1 MNNNTDGTL
10 YIGTAIDMSGAEAG
24 AKRLAEIAEEMGQE
38 VGEQAKRMHDLL
50 TDIPTVN
57 IDVVSNAASTLD
69 TIQQGFDEV
78 DRVVDANK
86 SAIRELEEEYKRLGT
101 AANKAAQ
108 KGDAKQMQGYR
119 QERDAIR
126 QVIETRKKVIAEA
139 EKTADSLAKVE
150 QRMRAEAEQAQ
161 KAASQ
166 HVSLRGQIRALREEM
181 ATLVANGIDQQSE
194 AYKRLVS
201 ELGRLTDIQGDI
213 QAQGKVLAN
222 DEQHIA
228 GLIQGLGGLSGA
240 FSAAQGAV
248 GLFAGENEDL
258 NKIMLKVQTLI
269 GITIGLQQVQ
279 QTLNKDS
286 AFSLVTLNGLKQ
298 WWNKLTAEGTVAQ
311 VAETAATEANTAAA
325 AQNAAANTADAAS
338 KEAVSAA
345 SGQSAAS
352 QTADTA
358 NKAVNTVAA
367 GANAKANITLAG
379 TFRTL
384 GLAIKSIPVWGWIA
398 AAVAAIATAV
408 GVLAAKSASA
418 KRKATEAYDEAI
430 KKQEEFNKAVAEK
443 VADQITI
450 YNKLSREYKVLGG
463 NLSAQK
469 KFIKDNQ
476 DAFHGL
482 GVQIG
487 NVNDANNYLIAKSK
501 DVVAALMAQA
511 RAAAAF
517 DMAKQKQKE
526 LIELQN
532 NPIKPREVSRNTVT
546 LSTTNAIGGAMG
558 SNANMTR
565 KSDEQYKK
573 DKERARK
580 EAEKERKDA
589 ITAKQKELAD
599 LIKIQDESN
608 KAYSDSMKKT
618 NVKAYNGNGGKS
630 GKDDKFDKEKS
641 LAQIKAANDEWVAAV
656 EKYERDATDKVNEH
670 ALNVREDGLEK
681 ELEQIKADTAKK
693 KQAWEDQL
701 RQLAEVRMKSMKEL
715 YMAHKGA
722 TESGWAKS
730 EAGKKTAEDHMK
742 DLLEDK
748 KINVEYYRVQ
758 NNIVE
763 QGERQ
768 LAEVRQKHADAMVE
782 QYGTTAQKLEKLQR
796 EWEKK
801 MADVPPEYAK
811 NASKQ
816 MKEALAKLASEDFK
830 QSINWEGVFGDLSKQ
845 SISALAH
852 TRDKVQAYFEQNKG
866 SMSGTEIKDFQ
877 EALRKMEDEIANR
890 NPFTALHKSLDDIG
904 RSKVEFT
911 NAMSEWKTAQDELTA
926 SQQEYNEALFNRTII
941 QQQVDDGKLLAFGKE
956 MIEANER
963 LVAAENN
970 RANAQERV
978 LSAERRT
985 VNTRNGI
992 TNAYRTFASNLRN
1005 VGNVVNKVGAQAK
1018 NLASVFSADVS
1029 ASIAKALDFTNEVFD
1044 ATSSVIHSIGDVGK
1058 GVASGVEKA
1067 VSAAA
1072 TGATTAAATGA
1083 TAISTIEKASVILAV
1098 ISAALQVATA
1108 IANLFNNDDSKEKE
1122 IGRLQER
1129 IDQLQWELDN
1139 VEAARLRRNMGEA
1152 AEEVK
1157 RAYQEAA
1164 EEVNNM
1170 YGAIKRG
1177 NGIDGMKAMLFERAR
1192 RDALAYGKT
1201 IDKLTDAYVQLDY
1214 TANKA
1219 LGTDQFKEARAR
1231 VEKMVEQQVLI
1242 QRQINEEK
1250 SKKSSDDGKIAEW
1263 GRKLE
1268 ELKNQA
1274 VEVLNQLLETIIG
1287 HTAEDLA
1294 KELGNAFF
1302 DAVAQGKDAMD
1313 AWHAKVK
1320 DIIADIVKRMVL
1332 KEALEK
1338 PIGALFNKY
1347 RNKWFGRDGKF
1358 EGDTQGVINSMNDFS
1373 RDLDNLGNTFNN
1385 FWQSLPP
1392 SIKGTMENIADREG
1406 TSKGIAT
1413 ASQESVDENNARL
1426 TTIQGHTFTLVQGLA
1441 ELNNTSNLILMRVTG
1456 IERNTD
1462 AANAK
1467 LERMD
1472 ARMKSMDDS
1481 LDDIA
1486 TRGIKLKT

>member
-69 TIQQGFDEV
+69 TIQQGFIEV

-86 SAIRELEEEYKRLGT
+86 SAIRDLEEEYKRLGT

-126 QVIETRKKVIAEA
+126 QVINARKKVIAEA

-248 GLFAGENEDL
+248 GLFAGENEEL
-258 NKIMLKVQTLI
+258 NKIMLKVQSLM
-269 GITIGLQQVQ
+269 GITMGLQQVQ

-298 WWNKLTAEGTVAQ
+298 WWNKLTAESTVAQ
-311 VAETAATEANTAAA
+311 VAETAATEANTAVV

-345 SGQSAAS
+345 SSQSAAS

-367 GANAKANITLAG
+367 GTNAKANLTLAG

-450 YNKLSREYKVLGG
+450 YNKLSREYKSLGG
-463 NLSAQK
+463 NLNAQK

-482 GVQIG
+482 GVQIS
-487 NVNDANNYLIAKSK
+487 NVNDANNYLITKSK

-532 NPIKPREVSRNTVT
+532 NPIKPREVSRKTVGYSSGSITGVNTY
-546 LSTTNAIGGAMG
+546 LTNK
-558 SNANMTR
+558 T
-565 KSDEQYKK
+565 DEQYKK
-573 DKERARK
+573 DKERAQK

-589 ITAKQKELAD
+589 IAAKQKELAD

-618 NVKAYNGNGGKS
+618 NVKTYNGNGGKS

-656 EKYERDATDKVNEH
+656 EKYERDATNKVNEH

-715 YMAHKGA
+715 YMARKGA
-722 TESGWAKS
+722 TESGWANS
-730 EAGKKTAEDHMK
+730 GTGKKTAEDHMK
-742 DLLEDK
+742 DLLADK
-748 KINVEYYRVQ
+748 KINAEYYRVQ

-763 QGERQ
+763 QGEKQ
-768 LAEVRQKHADAMVE
+768 LAEARQKHADAMVE

-956 MIEANER
+956 MVEANER

-985 VNTRNGI
+985 VNARNGI

-1058 GVASGVEKA
+1058 SVASGVEKA

-1072 TGATTAAATGA
+1072 TGATAAAATGA
-1083 TAISTIEKASVILAV
+1083 AAISTVEKASVILAV

-1139 VEAARLRRNMGEA
+1139 AEAVRLQKNTGDAVERLKQ
-1152 AEEVK
+1152 V
-1157 RAYQEAA
+1157 YQEATV
-1164 EEVNNM
+1164 EVNNM
-1170 YGAIKRG
+1170 YGAISRG
-1177 NGIDGMKAMLFERAR
+1177 HGLRGWVNALTEEAR
-1192 RDALAYGKT
+1192 RDVIAYQKT
-1201 IDKLTDAYVQLDY
+1201 VEKLTDTYVQLDY

-1219 LGTDQFKEARAR
+1219 LGTKSFEEAKDR
-1231 VEKMVEQQVLI
+1231 VKNLINQQALI
-1242 QRQINEEK
+1242 QRQIDEEK
-1250 SKKSSDDGKIAEW
+1250 SKKSSDDGKISEW
-1263 GRKLE
+1263 GRKIK
-1268 ELKNQA
+1268 ELGNQA
-1274 VEVLNQLLETIIG
+1274 LEVINQVLETIIG

-1302 DAVAQGKDAMD
+1302 DAVEQGKDAMD

-1320 DIIADIVKRMVL
+1320 DIIADIVKRMAI
-1332 KEALEK
+1332 KEALEE
-1338 PIGALFNKY
+1338 PLGVLFNKY
-1347 RNKWFGRDGKF
+1347 KKVWFDDKGNFKNGSNA
-1358 EGDTQGVINSMNDFS
+1358 VMNSMNDFS

-1441 ELNNTSNLILMRVTG
+1441 ELNNTSNLILAHVTG

-1486 TRGIKLKT
+1486 TRGIKIKT

>member
-248 GLFAGENEDL
+248 GLFAGENEEL
-258 NKIMLKVQTLI
+258 NKIMLKVQSLMA
-269 GITIGLQQVQ
+269 ITMGLQQVQ

-325 AQNAAANTADAAS
+325 AQNAAANAADAAS

-352 QTADTA
+352 QAADTA
-358 NKAVNTVAA
+358 NKAVNTAAA
-367 GANAKANITLAG
+367 GVNAKANITLAG

-450 YNKLSREYKVLGG
+450 YNKLSREYKALGG

-532 NPIKPREVSRNTVT
+532 NPIKPREVSRKTVGYSSGSITGVNTY
-546 LSTTNAIGGAMG
+546 LTNK
-558 SNANMTR
+558 T
-565 KSDEQYKK
+565 DEQYKK

-589 ITAKQKELAD
+589 IAAKQKELAD
-599 LIKIQDESN
+599 LIKIEEESN
-608 KAYSDSMKKT
+608 KSYVESMKKT

-681 ELEQIKADTAKK
+681 ELEQIKADTTKK

-715 YMAHKGA
+715 YMARKGA

-748 KINVEYYRVQ
+748 KINAEYYRVQ

-830 QSINWEGVFGDLSKQ
+830 HSINWEGVFGDLSKQ

-904 RSKVEFT
+904 RSKAEFT

-956 MIEANER
+956 MVEANER

-978 LSAERRT
+978 LSSERRT
-985 VNTRNGI
+985 VNARNGI

-1139 VEAARLRRNMGEA
+1139 AEAVRLQKNTGDAIERL
-1152 AEEVK
+1152 K
-1157 RAYQEAA
+1157 QAYQEATV
-1164 EEVNNM
+1164 EVNNM
-1170 YGAIKRG
+1170 YGAISRG
-1177 NGIDGMKAMLFERAR
+1177 HGVSGWVNMLVERAR
-1192 RDALAYGKT
+1192 RDVIAYQKT
-1201 IDKLTDAYVQLDY
+1201 VEKLTDTYVQLDY

-1219 LGTDQFKEARAR
+1219 LGTKSFEEAKDR
-1231 VEKMVEQQVLI
+1231 VKNLVNQQVLI
-1242 QRQINEEK
+1242 KRQIDEEK
-1250 SKKSSDDGKIAEW
+1250 SKKSSDDGKISEW
-1263 GRKLE
+1263 ERKIK
-1268 ELKNQA
+1268 ELSNQA
-1274 VEVLNQLLETIIG
+1274 VEVINQLLEAIIG

-1302 DAVAQGKDAMD
+1302 DAVEQGKDAMD

-1320 DIIADIVKRMVL
+1320 DIIADIVKRMAI

-1338 PIGALFNKY
+1338 PLGDLFNKY
-1347 RNKWFGRDGKF
+1347 KKVWFDDKGNFKNGSNA
-1358 EGDTQGVINSMNDFS
+1358 VMNSMNDFS

-1426 TTIQGHTFTLVQGLA
+1426 TTIQGHTYTLVQGLA

-1486 TRGIKLKT
+1486 TRGIKIKT

>member
-248 GLFAGENEDL
+248 GLFAGENEEL
-258 NKIMLKVQTLI
+258 NKIMLKVQSLMA
-269 GITIGLQQVQ
+269 ITMGLQQVQ

-298 WWNKLTAEGTVAQ
+298 WWNKLTAEGAVAQ

-450 YNKLSREYKVLGG
+450 YNKLSREYKALGG

-532 NPIKPREVSRNTVT
+532 NPIKPREVSRKTVGYSSGSITGVNTY
-546 LSTTNAIGGAMG
+546 LTNK
-558 SNANMTR
+558 T
-565 KSDEQYKK
+565 DEQYKK

-599 LIKIQDESN
+599 LIKIEDESN

-618 NVKAYNGNGGKS
+618 NVKVYNGNGSKNAKG
-630 GKDDKFDKEKS
+630 DKFDKEKS

-656 EKYERDATDKVNEH
+656 EKYERDATNKVNEH

-715 YMAHKGA
+715 YMARKGA

-748 KINVEYYRVQ
+748 KINAEYYRVQ

-904 RSKVEFT
+904 RSKAEFT

-941 QQQVDDGKLLAFGKE
+941 QQQVDEGKLLAFGKE
-956 MIEANER
+956 MVEANER
-963 LVAAENN
+963 LVTAENN

-985 VNTRNGI
+985 VNARNGI
-992 TNAYRTFASNLRN
+992 TNAYRMFASNLRN

-1139 VEAARLRRNMGEA
+1139 AEAVRLQKNTGDAVERLKQ
-1152 AEEVK
+1152 V
-1157 RAYQEAA
+1157 YQEATV
-1164 EEVNNM
+1164 EVNNM
-1170 YGAIKRG
+1170 YGAISRG
-1177 NGIDGMKAMLFERAR
+1177 HGVSGWVNMLVERAR
-1192 RDALAYGKT
+1192 RDVIAYQKT
-1201 IDKLTDAYVQLDY
+1201 VEKLTDTYVQLDY

-1219 LGTDQFKEARAR
+1219 LGTKSFEEAKDR
-1231 VEKMVEQQVLI
+1231 VKNLVNQQVLI
-1242 QRQINEEK
+1242 KRQIDEEK
-1250 SKKSSDDGKIAEW
+1250 SKKSSDDGKISEW
-1263 GRKLE
+1263 ERKIK
-1268 ELKNQA
+1268 ELSNQA
-1274 VEVLNQLLETIIG
+1274 VEVINQLLEAIIG

-1302 DAVAQGKDAMD
+1302 DAVEQGKDAMD

-1320 DIIADIVKRMVL
+1320 DIIADIVKRMAI

-1338 PIGALFNKY
+1338 PLGDLFNKY
-1347 RNKWFGRDGKF
+1347 KKVWFDDKGNFKNGSNA
-1358 EGDTQGVINSMNDFS
+1358 VMNSMNDFS

-1392 SIKGTMENIADREG
+1392 SIKGTMENITDREG

-1486 TRGIKLKT
+1486 TRGIKIKT

>member
-38 VGEQAKRMHDLL
+38 VGEQALRRHDLL

-248 GLFAGENEDL
+248 GLFAGENEEL
-258 NKIMLKVQTLI
+258 NKIMLKVQSLMA
-269 GITIGLQQVQ
+269 ITMGLQQVQ

-450 YNKLSREYKVLGG
+450 YNKLSREYKTLGG

-482 GVQIG
+482 GVQIS

-532 NPIKPREVSRNTVT
+532 NPIKPREVSRKTVGYSSGSITGVNTY
-546 LSTTNAIGGAMG
+546 LTNK
-558 SNANMTR
+558 T
-565 KSDEQYKK
+565 DEQYKK
-573 DKERARK
+573 DKERAQK

-589 ITAKQKELAD
+589 IAAKQKELAD

-715 YMAHKGA
+715 YMARKGA

-730 EAGKKTAEDHMK
+730 ETGKKTAEDHMK
-742 DLLEDK
+742 DLLADK
-748 KINVEYYRVQ
+748 KINAEYYRVQ

-763 QGERQ
+763 QGEKQ

-852 TRDKVQAYFEQNKG
+852 TRDKVRAYFEQNKG

-904 RSKVEFT
+904 RSKAEFT

-941 QQQVDDGKLLAFGKE
+941 QQQVDEGKLLAFGKE

-985 VNTRNGI
+985 VNARNGI

-1139 VEAARLRRNMGEA
+1139 AEAVRLQKNTGDAVERLKQ
-1152 AEEVK
+1152 V
-1157 RAYQEAA
+1157 YQEATV
-1164 EEVNNM
+1164 EVNNM
-1170 YGAIKRG
+1170 YGAISRG
-1177 NGIDGMKAMLFERAR
+1177 RGVSGWVNMLVERAR
-1192 RDALAYGKT
+1192 RDVIAYQKT
-1201 IDKLTDAYVQLDY
+1201 VEKLTDTYVQLDY

-1219 LGTDQFKEARAR
+1219 LGTKSFEEAKDR
-1231 VEKMVEQQVLI
+1231 VKNLVNQQVLI
-1242 QRQINEEK
+1242 KRQIDEEK
-1250 SKKSSDDGKIAEW
+1250 SKKSSDDGKISEW
-1263 GRKLE
+1263 ERKIK
-1268 ELKNQA
+1268 ELSNQA
-1274 VEVLNQLLETIIG
+1274 VEVINQLLEAIIG

-1302 DAVAQGKDAMD
+1302 DAVEQGKDAMD

-1320 DIIADIVKRMVL
+1320 DIIADIVKRMAI

-1338 PIGALFNKY
+1338 PLGDLFNKY
-1347 RNKWFGRDGKF
+1347 KKVWFDDKGNFKNGSNA
-1358 EGDTQGVINSMNDFS
+1358 VMNSMNDFS

-1426 TTIQGHTFTLVQGLA
+1426 TTIQGHTYTLVQGLA

-1486 TRGIKLKT
+1486 TRGIKIKT

>member
-248 GLFAGENEDL
+248 GLFAGENEEL
-258 NKIMLKVQTLI
+258 NKIMLKVQSLMA
-269 GITIGLQQVQ
+269 ITMGLQQVQ

-345 SGQSAAS
+345 SGQSAVS

-358 NKAVNTVAA
+358 NKAVNTAAA
-367 GANAKANITLAG
+367 GVNAKANITLAG

-450 YNKLSREYKVLGG
+450 YNKLSREYKALGG

-476 DAFHGL
+476 DAFHDL

-532 NPIKPREVSRNTVT
+532 NPIKPREVSRKTVGYSSGSITGVNTY
-546 LSTTNAIGGAMG
+546 LTNK
-558 SNANMTR
+558 T
-565 KSDEQYKK
+565 DEQYKK

-589 ITAKQKELAD
+589 IAAKQKELAD
-599 LIKIQDESN
+599 LIKIEEESN
-608 KAYSDSMKKT
+608 KSYVESMKKA
-618 NVKAYNGNGGKS
+618 NVKAYNGKGGKNAK
-630 GKDDKFDKEKS
+630 GDKFDKEKS

-681 ELEQIKADTAKK
+681 ELEQIKADTTKK

-701 RQLAEVRMKSMKEL
+701 RQLGEVRMKSMKEL
-715 YMAHKGA
+715 YMARKGA

-748 KINVEYYRVQ
+748 KINAEYYRVQ

-763 QGERQ
+763 QGEKQ

-801 MADVPPEYAK
+801 IADVPPEYAK

-816 MKEALAKLASEDFK
+816 MKEALAKLTSEDFK

-904 RSKVEFT
+904 HSKVEFT

-956 MIEANER
+956 MVEANER
-963 LVAAENN
+963 LVTAENN

-985 VNTRNGI
+985 VNARNGI

-1005 VGNVVNKVGAQAK
+1005 VGNVMNKVGAQAK

-1139 VEAARLRRNMGEA
+1139 AEAVRLQKNTGDAIERL
-1152 AEEVK
+1152 K
-1157 RAYQEAA
+1157 QAYQEATV
-1164 EEVNNM
+1164 EVNNM
-1170 YGAIKRG
+1170 YGAISRG
-1177 NGIDGMKAMLFERAR
+1177 HGVSGWVNMLVERAR
-1192 RDALAYGKT
+1192 RDVIAYQKT
-1201 IDKLTDAYVQLDY
+1201 VEKLTDTYVQLDY

-1219 LGTDQFKEARAR
+1219 LGTKSFEEAKDR
-1231 VEKMVEQQVLI
+1231 VKNLVNQQVLI
-1242 QRQINEEK
+1242 KRQIDEEK
-1250 SKKSSDDGKIAEW
+1250 SKKSSDDGKISEW
-1263 GRKLE
+1263 ERKIK
-1268 ELKNQA
+1268 ELSNQA
-1274 VEVLNQLLETIIG
+1274 VEVINQLLEAIIG

-1302 DAVAQGKDAMD
+1302 DAVEQGKDAMD

-1320 DIIADIVKRMVL
+1320 DIIADIVKRMAI

-1338 PIGALFNKY
+1338 PLGDLFNKY
-1347 RNKWFGRDGKF
+1347 KKVWFDDKGNFKNGSNA
-1358 EGDTQGVINSMNDFS
+1358 VMNSMNDFS

-1426 TTIQGHTFTLVQGLA
+1426 TTIQGHTYTLVQGLA

-1486 TRGIKLKT
+1486 TRGIKIKT

>member
-126 QVIETRKKVIAEA
+126 QVIDARKKVIAEA

-194 AYKRLVS
+194 AYKRLVN

-248 GLFAGENEDL
+248 GLFAGENEEL
-258 NKIMLKVQTLI
+258 NKIMPKVQSLMA
-269 GITIGLQQVQ
+269 ITMGLQQVQ

-311 VAETAATEANTAAA
+311 VAETVAMEANTAAT

-450 YNKLSREYKVLGG
+450 YNKLSREYKALGG

-532 NPIKPREVSRNTVT
+532 NPIKPREVSRKTVGYSSGSITGVNTY
-546 LSTTNAIGGAMG
+546 LTNK
-558 SNANMTR
+558 T
-565 KSDEQYKK
+565 DEQYKK

-589 ITAKQKELAD
+589 IAAKQKELAD
-599 LIKIQDESN
+599 LIKIEEESN
-608 KAYSDSMKKT
+608 KSYVESMKKT
-618 NVKAYNGNGGKS
+618 NVKAYNGKGGKNTK
-630 GKDDKFDKEKS
+630 GDKFDKEKS
-641 LAQIKAANDEWVAAV
+641 LAQIKAANDEWVTAV

-715 YMAHKGA
+715 YMARKGA

-730 EAGKKTAEDHMK
+730 ETGKKTAEDHVK
-742 DLLEDK
+742 DLLADK
-748 KINVEYYRVQ
+748 KINAEYYRVQ

-763 QGERQ
+763 QGEKQ
-768 LAEVRQKHADAMVE
+768 LAEARQKHADAMVE

-904 RSKVEFT
+904 RSKAEFT
-911 NAMSEWKTAQDELTA
+911 NAMSEWKTTQDELTA

-956 MIEANER
+956 MVEANER
-963 LVAAENN
+963 LVTAENN

-985 VNTRNGI
+985 VNARNGI

-1083 TAISTIEKASVILAV
+1083 AAISTIEKASVILAV

-1139 VEAARLRRNMGEA
+1139 AEAVRLQKNTGDAIERL
-1152 AEEVK
+1152 K
-1157 RAYQEAA
+1157 QAYQEATV
-1164 EEVNNM
+1164 EVNNM
-1170 YGAIKRG
+1170 YGAISRG
-1177 NGIDGMKAMLFERAR
+1177 HGVSGWVNMLVERAR
-1192 RDALAYGKT
+1192 RDVIAYQKT
-1201 IDKLTDAYVQLDY
+1201 VEKLTDTYVQLDY

-1219 LGTDQFKEARAR
+1219 LGTKSFEEAKDR
-1231 VEKMVEQQVLI
+1231 VKNLVNQQVLI
-1242 QRQINEEK
+1242 KRQIDEEK
-1250 SKKSSDDGKIAEW
+1250 SKKSSDDGKISEW
-1263 GRKLE
+1263 ERKIK
-1268 ELKNQA
+1268 ELSNQA
-1274 VEVLNQLLETIIG
+1274 VEVINQLLEAIIG

-1302 DAVAQGKDAMD
+1302 DAVEQGKDAMD

-1320 DIIADIVKRMVL
+1320 DIIADIVKRMAI

-1338 PIGALFNKY
+1338 PLGDLFNKY
-1347 RNKWFGRDGKF
+1347 KKVWFDDKGNFKNGSNA
-1358 EGDTQGVINSMNDFS
+1358 VMNSMNDFS

-1406 TSKGIAT
+1406 TRKGIAT

-1486 TRGIKLKT
+1486 TRGIKIKT

>member
-248 GLFAGENEDL
+248 GLFAGENEEL
-258 NKIMLKVQTLI
+258 NKIMLKVQSLMA
-269 GITIGLQQVQ
+269 ITMGLQQVQ

-450 YNKLSREYKVLGG
+450 YNKLSREYKALGG

-532 NPIKPREVSRNTVT
+532 NPIKPREVSRKTIGYSSGSITGVNTY
-546 LSTTNAIGGAMG
+546 LTNK
-558 SNANMTR
+558 T
-565 KSDEQYKK
+565 DEQYKK

-589 ITAKQKELAD
+589 ITAKQKEIAD
-599 LIKIQDESN
+599 LIKIEDEAT
-608 KAYSDSMKKT
+608 KAYTESMKKT
-618 NVKAYNGNGGKS
+618 NVKAYNGNGGKNAQ
-630 GKDDKFDKEKS
+630 GDKFDKEKS

-656 EKYERDATDKVNEH
+656 EKYERDATDKANEH

-758 NNIVE
+758 NNIIE

-811 NASKQ
+811 NASRQ

-904 RSKVEFT
+904 RSKAEFT
-911 NAMSEWKTAQDELTA
+911 NAMSEWKMAQDELTA

-956 MIEANER
+956 MVEANER
-963 LVAAENN
+963 LVSAENN

-985 VNTRNGI
+985 VNARNGI

-1122 IGRLQER
+1122 ISRLQER

-1139 VEAARLRRNMGEA
+1139 AEAVRLQKNTGDAVERLKQ
-1152 AEEVK
+1152 V
-1157 RAYQEAA
+1157 YQEATV
-1164 EEVNNM
+1164 EVNNM
-1170 YGAIKRG
+1170 YGAISRG
-1177 NGIDGMKAMLFERAR
+1177 HGVSGWVNMLVERAG
-1192 RDALAYGKT
+1192 RDVIAYQKT
-1201 IDKLTDAYVQLDY
+1201 VEKLTDTYVQLDY

-1219 LGTDQFKEARAR
+1219 LGTKPFEEAKDR
-1231 VEKMVEQQVLI
+1231 VKNLVNQQVLI
-1242 QRQINEEK
+1242 KRQIDEEK
-1250 SKKSSDDGKIAEW
+1250 SKKSSDDGKISEW
-1263 GRKLE
+1263 ERKIK
-1268 ELKNQA
+1268 ELSNQA
-1274 VEVLNQLLETIIG
+1274 VEVINQLLEAIIG

-1302 DAVAQGKDAMD
+1302 DAVEQGKDAMD

-1320 DIIADIVKRMVL
+1320 DIIADIVKRMAI

-1338 PIGALFNKY
+1338 PLGDLFNKY
-1347 RNKWFGRDGKF
+1347 KKVWFDDK
-1358 EGDTQGVINSMNDFS
+1358 GDFKNGSNAVMSSMNDFS

-1426 TTIQGHTFTLVQGLA
+1426 TTIQGHTYTLVQGLA

-1486 TRGIKLKT
+1486 TRGIKIKT

>member
-126 QVIETRKKVIAEA
+126 QVIDARKKVIAEA

-194 AYKRLVS
+194 AYKRLVN

-248 GLFAGENEDL
+248 GLFAGENEEL
-258 NKIMLKVQTLI
+258 NKIMLKVQSLMA
-269 GITIGLQQVQ
+269 ITMGLQQVQ

-311 VAETAATEANTAAA
+311 VAETAATEANTAAT

-450 YNKLSREYKVLGG
+450 YNKLSREYKALGG

-487 NVNDANNYLIAKSK
+487 SVNDANNYLIAKSK

-532 NPIKPREVSRNTVT
+532 NPIKPREVSRKTVGYSSGSITGVNTY
-546 LSTTNAIGGAMG
+546 LTNK
-558 SNANMTR
+558 T
-565 KSDEQYKK
+565 DEQYKK

-580 EAEKERKDA
+580 EAEKEHKDA
-589 ITAKQKELAD
+589 IAAKQKELAD
-599 LIKIQDESN
+599 LIKIEEESN
-608 KAYSDSMKKT
+608 KSYVESMKKT
-618 NVKAYNGNGGKS
+618 NVKAYNGKGGKNTK
-630 GKDDKFDKEKS
+630 GDKFDKEKS

-715 YMAHKGA
+715 YMARKGA

-730 EAGKKTAEDHMK
+730 ETGKKTAEDHVK
-742 DLLEDK
+742 DLLADK
-748 KINVEYYRVQ
+748 KINAEYYRVQ

-763 QGERQ
+763 QGEKQ
-768 LAEVRQKHADAMVE
+768 LAEARQKHADAMVE

-904 RSKVEFT
+904 RSKAEFT

-956 MIEANER
+956 MVEANER
-963 LVAAENN
+963 LVTAENN

-985 VNTRNGI
+985 VNARNGI

-1083 TAISTIEKASVILAV
+1083 AAISTIEKASVILAV

-1139 VEAARLRRNMGEA
+1139 AEAVRLQKNTGDAIERL
-1152 AEEVK
+1152 K
-1157 RAYQEAA
+1157 QAYQEATV
-1164 EEVNNM
+1164 EVNNM
-1170 YGAIKRG
+1170 YGAISRG
-1177 NGIDGMKAMLFERAR
+1177 HGVSGWVSMLVERAR
-1192 RDALAYGKT
+1192 RDVIAYQKT
-1201 IDKLTDAYVQLDY
+1201 VEKLTDTYVQLDY

-1219 LGTDQFKEARAR
+1219 LGTKSFEEAKDR
-1231 VEKMVEQQVLI
+1231 VKNLVNQQVLI
-1242 QRQINEEK
+1242 KRQIDEEK
-1250 SKKSSDDGKIAEW
+1250 SKKSSDDGKISEW
-1263 GRKLE
+1263 ERKIK
-1268 ELKNQA
+1268 ELSNQA
-1274 VEVLNQLLETIIG
+1274 VEVINQLLEAIIG
-1287 HTAEDLA
+1287 HTAE
-1294 KELGNAFF
+1294 ELGNAFF
-1302 DAVAQGKDAMD
+1302 DAVEQGKDAMD

-1320 DIIADIVKRMVL
+1320 DIIADIVKRMAI

-1338 PIGALFNKY
+1338 PLGDLFNKY
-1347 RNKWFGRDGKF
+1347 KKVWFDDKGNFKNGSNA
-1358 EGDTQGVINSMNDFS
+1358 VMNSMNDFS

-1426 TTIQGHTFTLVQGLA
+1426 TTIQGHTYTLVQGLA

-1486 TRGIKLKT
+1486 TRGIKIKT

>member
-248 GLFAGENEDL
+248 GLFAGENEEL
-258 NKIMLKVQTLI
+258 NKIMLKVQSLMA
-269 GITIGLQQVQ
+269 ITMGLQQVQ

-311 VAETAATEANTAAA
+311 VTETAATEANTAAA

-367 GANAKANITLAG
+367 GTNAKANITLAG

-450 YNKLSREYKVLGG
+450 YNKLSREYKALGG

-532 NPIKPREVSRNTVT
+532 NPIKPREVSRKTVGYSSGSITGVNTY
-546 LSTTNAIGGAMG
+546 LTNK
-558 SNANMTR
+558 T
-565 KSDEQYKK
+565 DEQYKK

-589 ITAKQKELAD
+589 ITAKQKEIAD
-599 LIKIQDESN
+599 LIKIEDESN
-608 KAYSDSMKKT
+608 KAYSDSMKKA
-618 NVKAYNGNGGKS
+618 NVKAYNGKGGKNTK
-630 GKDDKFDKEKS
+630 GDKFDKEKS

-656 EKYERDATDKVNEH
+656 EKYERDATNKVNEH

-715 YMAHKGA
+715 YMARKGA

-730 EAGKKTAEDHMK
+730 ETGKKTAEDHMK
-742 DLLEDK
+742 DLLADK
-748 KINVEYYRVQ
+748 KINAEYYRVQ

-904 RSKVEFT
+904 RSKAEFT

-941 QQQVDDGKLLAFGKE
+941 QQQVDEGKLLAFGKE
-956 MIEANER
+956 MVEANER

-985 VNTRNGI
+985 VNARNGI

-1108 IANLFNNDDSKEKE
+1108 IANLFNNDDDKQKE
-1122 IGRLQER
+1122 IETLQKR

-1139 VEAARLRRNMGEA
+1139 KEAVRLR
-1152 AEEVK
+1152 
-1157 RAYQEAA
+1157 
-1164 EEVNNM
+1164 
-1170 YGAIKRG
+1170 
-1177 NGIDGMKAMLFERAR
+1177 D
-1192 RDALAYGKT
+1192 AYGDGLKKVRQLYAEATQEIILMHEASEQYGNSWSAWLRRLSYEGEIYAKT
-1201 IDKLTDAYVQLDY
+1201 VEKLADTYANMAY
-1214 TANKA
+1214 TADKA
-1219 LGTDQFKEARAR
+1219 LGSRRYEESRKHLENLA
-1231 VEKMVEQQVLI
+1231 EQQLLI
-1242 QRQINEEK
+1242 QKQISEEE
-1250 SKKSSDDGKIAEW
+1250 SKKSSDDGKIQEW
-1263 GRKLE
+1263 NNKITENIAKMATLINDMLE
-1268 ELKNQA
+1268 D
-1274 VEVLNQLLETIIG
+1274 IIG
-1287 HTAEDLA
+1287 SSAEDLA
-1294 KELGNAFF
+1294 SELGNAFF
-1302 DAVAQGKDAMD
+1302 EAAKAGEDAMEG
-1313 AWHAKVK
+1313 WHKKVNEIVADIMKRILIKQYLEPEIGRVFNSYK
-1320 DIIADIVKRMVL
+1320 DKLFPKGDGRNALETMKSSIADFTREL
-1332 KEALEK
+1332 NN
-1338 PIGALFNKY
+1338 IGAGFKPTFDALGESMKQLFAPEDPK
-1347 RNKWFGRDGKF
+1347 
-1358 EGDTQGVINSMNDFS
+1358 
-1373 RDLDNLGNTFNN
+1373 
-1385 FWQSLPP
+1385 
-1392 SIKGTMENIADREG
+1392 REG
-1406 TSKGIAT
+1406 AQKGIAT

-1426 TTIQGHTFTLVQGLA
+1426 TTIQGHTYTLVQGLA

>member
-248 GLFAGENEDL
+248 GLFAGENEEL
-258 NKIMLKVQTLI
+258 NKIMLKVQSLMA
-269 GITIGLQQVQ
+269 ITMGLQQVQ

-345 SGQSAAS
+345 SGQSAVS

-358 NKAVNTVAA
+358 NKAVNTAAA
-367 GANAKANITLAG
+367 GVNAKANITLAG

-450 YNKLSREYKVLGG
+450 YNKLSREYKALGG

-532 NPIKPREVSRNTVT
+532 NPIKPREVSRKTVGYSSGSITGVNTY
-546 LSTTNAIGGAMG
+546 LTNK
-558 SNANMTR
+558 T
-565 KSDEQYKK
+565 DEQYKK

-589 ITAKQKELAD
+589 IAAKQKELAD
-599 LIKIQDESN
+599 LIKIEEESN
-608 KAYSDSMKKT
+608 KSYVESMKKA
-618 NVKAYNGNGGKS
+618 NVKAYNGKGGKNAK
-630 GKDDKFDKEKS
+630 GDKFDKEKS

-681 ELEQIKADTAKK
+681 ELEQIKADTTKK

-701 RQLAEVRMKSMKEL
+701 RQLGEVRMKSMKEL
-715 YMAHKGA
+715 YMARKGA

-748 KINVEYYRVQ
+748 KINAEYYRVQ

-763 QGERQ
+763 QGEKQ

-801 MADVPPEYAK
+801 IADVPPEYAK

-816 MKEALAKLASEDFK
+816 MKEALAKLTSEDFK

-904 RSKVEFT
+904 HSKVEFT

-956 MIEANER
+956 MVEANER
-963 LVAAENN
+963 LVTAENN

-985 VNTRNGI
+985 VNARNGI

-1005 VGNVVNKVGAQAK
+1005 VGNVMNKVGAQAK

-1139 VEAARLRRNMGEA
+1139 AEAVRLQKNTGDAIERL
-1152 AEEVK
+1152 K
-1157 RAYQEAA
+1157 QAYQEATV
-1164 EEVNNM
+1164 EVNNM
-1170 YGAIKRG
+1170 YGAISRG
-1177 NGIDGMKAMLFERAR
+1177 HGVSGWVNMLVERAR
-1192 RDALAYGKT
+1192 RDVIAYQKT
-1201 IDKLTDAYVQLDY
+1201 VEKLTDTYVQLDY

-1219 LGTDQFKEARAR
+1219 LGTKSFEEAKDR
-1231 VEKMVEQQVLI
+1231 VKNLVNQQVLI
-1242 QRQINEEK
+1242 KRQIDEEK
-1250 SKKSSDDGKIAEW
+1250 SKKSSDDGKISEW
-1263 GRKLE
+1263 ERKIK
-1268 ELKNQA
+1268 ELSNQA
-1274 VEVLNQLLETIIG
+1274 VEVINQLLEAIIG

-1302 DAVAQGKDAMD
+1302 DAVEQGKDAMD

-1320 DIIADIVKRMVL
+1320 DIIADIVKRMAI

-1338 PIGALFNKY
+1338 PLGDLFNKY
-1347 RNKWFGRDGKF
+1347 KKVWFDDKGNFKNGSNA
-1358 EGDTQGVINSMNDFS
+1358 VMNSMNDFS

-1486 TRGIKLKT
+1486 TRGIKIKT

>member
-108 KGDAKQMQGYR
+108 KGDARQMQGYR

-126 QVIETRKKVIAEA
+126 QVIDARKKVIAEA

-248 GLFAGENEDL
+248 GLFAGENEEL
-258 NKIMLKVQTLI
+258 NKIMLKVQSLM
-269 GITIGLQQVQ
+269 GITMGLQQVQ

-311 VAETAATEANTAAA
+311 VAETAATEANTAAT

-384 GLAIKSIPVWGWIA
+384 GLAVKSIPVWGWIA

-450 YNKLSREYKVLGG
+450 YNKLSREYKALGG

-532 NPIKPREVSRNTVT
+532 NPIKPREVSRKTVGYSSGSITGVNTY
-546 LSTTNAIGGAMG
+546 LTNK
-558 SNANMTR
+558 T
-565 KSDEQYKK
+565 DEQYKK

-589 ITAKQKELAD
+589 IAAKQKELAD
-599 LIKIQDESN
+599 LIKIEEESN
-608 KAYSDSMKKT
+608 KSYVESMKKT

-715 YMAHKGA
+715 YMARKGA
-722 TESGWAKS
+722 TERGWAKS
-730 EAGKKTAEDHMK
+730 ETGKKTAEDHMK

-748 KINVEYYRVQ
+748 KINAEYYRVQ

-904 RSKVEFT
+904 RSKAEFT

-956 MIEANER
+956 MVEANER
-963 LVAAENN
+963 LVTAENN

-985 VNTRNGI
+985 VNARNGI

-1139 VEAARLRRNMGEA
+1139 AEAVRLQKNTGDAVERL
-1152 AEEVK
+1152 K
-1157 RAYQEAA
+1157 QAYQEATV
-1164 EEVNNM
+1164 EVNNM
-1170 YGAIKRG
+1170 YGAISRG
-1177 NGIDGMKAMLFERAR
+1177 HGVSGWVNMLVERAR
-1192 RDALAYGKT
+1192 RDVIAYQKT
-1201 IDKLTDAYVQLDY
+1201 VEKLTDTYVQLDY

-1219 LGTDQFKEARAR
+1219 LGTKSFEEAKDR
-1231 VEKMVEQQVLI
+1231 VKNLVNQQVLI
-1242 QRQINEEK
+1242 KRQIDEEK
-1250 SKKSSDDGKIAEW
+1250 SKKSSDDGKISEW
-1263 GRKLE
+1263 ERKIK
-1268 ELKNQA
+1268 ELSNQA
-1274 VEVLNQLLETIIG
+1274 VEVINQLLEAIIR

-1302 DAVAQGKDAMD
+1302 DAVEQGKDAMD

-1320 DIIADIVKRMVL
+1320 DIIADIVKRMAI

-1338 PIGALFNKY
+1338 PLGDLFNKY
-1347 RNKWFGRDGKF
+1347 KKVWFDDKGNFKNGSNA
-1358 EGDTQGVINSMNDFS
+1358 VMNSMNDFS

-1406 TSKGIAT
+1406 TRKGIAT

-1486 TRGIKLKT
+1486 TRGIKIKT

>member
-126 QVIETRKKVIAEA
+126 QVVETRKKVIAEA

-248 GLFAGENEDL
+248 GLFAGENEEL
-258 NKIMLKVQTLI
+258 NKIMLKVQSLMA
-269 GITIGLQQVQ
+269 ITMGLQQVQ

-298 WWNKLTAEGTVAQ
+298 WWNKLTAEGMVAQ
-311 VAETAATEANTAAA
+311 LAETAATEANTAAA

-450 YNKLSREYKVLGG
+450 YNKLSREYKALGG
-463 NLSAQK
+463 NLNAQK

-482 GVQIG
+482 GVQIS
-487 NVNDANNYLIAKSK
+487 NVNDANNYLITKSK

-532 NPIKPREVSRNTVT
+532 NPIKPREVSRKTVGYSSGSITGVNTY
-546 LSTTNAIGGAMG
+546 LTNK
-558 SNANMTR
+558 T
-565 KSDEQYKK
+565 DEQYKK

-589 ITAKQKELAD
+589 IAAKQKELAD
-599 LIKIQDESN
+599 LIKIEEESN
-608 KAYSDSMKKT
+608 KSYVESMKKT

-715 YMAHKGA
+715 YMARKGA

-748 KINVEYYRVQ
+748 KINAEYYRVQ

-763 QGERQ
+763 QGEKQ

-801 MADVPPEYAK
+801 MADVPPEYAE
-811 NASKQ
+811 NASRQ

-877 EALRKMEDEIANR
+877 EALRKMDDEIANR

-904 RSKVEFT
+904 RSKAEFT
-911 NAMSEWKTAQDELTA
+911 NAMSEWKAAQDELTA

-956 MIEANER
+956 MVEANER

-978 LSAERRT
+978 LSSERRT
-985 VNTRNGI
+985 VNARNGI

-1139 VEAARLRRNMGEA
+1139 AEAVRLQKNTGDAVERLKQ
-1152 AEEVK
+1152 V
-1157 RAYQEAA
+1157 YQEATV
-1164 EEVNNM
+1164 EVNNM
-1170 YGAIKRG
+1170 YGAISRG
-1177 NGIDGMKAMLFERAR
+1177 HGVSGWGNMLVERAR
-1192 RDALAYGKT
+1192 RDVIAYQKT
-1201 IDKLTDAYVQLDY
+1201 VEELTDTYVQLDY

-1219 LGTDQFKEARAR
+1219 LGTKSFEEAKDR
-1231 VEKMVEQQVLI
+1231 VKNLVNQQVLI
-1242 QRQINEEK
+1242 KRQIDEEK
-1250 SKKSSDDGKIAEW
+1250 SKKSSDDGKISEW
-1263 GRKLE
+1263 ERKIK
-1268 ELKNQA
+1268 ELSNQA
-1274 VEVLNQLLETIIG
+1274 VEVINQLLEAIIG

-1302 DAVAQGKDAMD
+1302 DAVEQGKDAMD

-1320 DIIADIVKRMVL
+1320 DIIADIVKRMAI

-1338 PIGALFNKY
+1338 PLGDLFNKY
-1347 RNKWFGRDGKF
+1347 KKVWFDDKGNFKNGSNA
-1358 EGDTQGVINSMNDFS
+1358 VMNSMNDFS

-1426 TTIQGHTFTLVQGLA
+1426 TAIQGHTYTLVQGLA

-1486 TRGIKLKT
+1486 TRGIKIKT

>member
-161 KAASQ
+161 KATSQ

-248 GLFAGENEDL
+248 GLFAGENEEL
-258 NKIMLKVQTLI
+258 NKIMLKVQSLMA
-269 GITIGLQQVQ
+269 ITMGLQQVQ

-325 AQNAAANTADAAS
+325 TQNAAANTADAAS

-443 VADQITI
+443 VTDQITI
-450 YNKLSREYKVLGG
+450 YNKLSREYKALGG

-532 NPIKPREVSRNTVT
+532 NPIKPREVSRKTVGYSSGSITGVNTY
-546 LSTTNAIGGAMG
+546 LTNK
-558 SNANMTR
+558 T
-565 KSDEQYKK
+565 DEQYKK

-589 ITAKQKELAD
+589 ITAKQKEIAD
-599 LIKIQDESN
+599 LIKIEDEAT
-608 KAYSDSMKKT
+608 KAYTESMKKT
-618 NVKAYNGNGGKS
+618 NVKAYNGNGGKNAK
-630 GKDDKFDKEKS
+630 GDKFDKEKS
-641 LAQIKAANDEWVAAV
+641 LAQIKAANDEWAAAV

-715 YMAHKGA
+715 YMARKGA

-730 EAGKKTAEDHMK
+730 ETGKKTAEDHMK
-742 DLLEDK
+742 DLLADK
-748 KINVEYYRVQ
+748 KINAEYYRVQ

-763 QGERQ
+763 QGEKQ
-768 LAEVRQKHADAMVE
+768 LAEARQKHADAMVE

-904 RSKVEFT
+904 RSKAEFT

-941 QQQVDDGKLLAFGKE
+941 QQQVDDGKLLSFGKE
-956 MIEANER
+956 MVEANER
-963 LVAAENN
+963 LVTAENN

-985 VNTRNGI
+985 VNARNGI

-1122 IGRLQER
+1122 IGKLQER

-1139 VEAARLRRNMGEA
+1139 AEAVRLQKNTGDAVERLKQ
-1152 AEEVK
+1152 V
-1157 RAYQEAA
+1157 YQEATV
-1164 EEVNNM
+1164 EVNNM
-1170 YGAIKRG
+1170 YGAISRG
-1177 NGIDGMKAMLFERAR
+1177 HGVSGWVNMLVERAR
-1192 RDALAYGKT
+1192 RDVIAYQKT
-1201 IDKLTDAYVQLDY
+1201 VEKLTETYVQLDY

-1219 LGTDQFKEARAR
+1219 LGTKSFEEAKDR
-1231 VEKMVEQQVLI
+1231 VKNLVNQQVLI
-1242 QRQINEEK
+1242 KRQIDEEK
-1250 SKKSSDDGKIAEW
+1250 SKKSSDDGKISEW
-1263 GRKLE
+1263 ERKIK
-1268 ELKNQA
+1268 ELSNQA
-1274 VEVLNQLLETIIG
+1274 VEVINQLLEAIIG

-1302 DAVAQGKDAMD
+1302 DAVEQGKDAMD

-1320 DIIADIVKRMVL
+1320 DIIADIVKRMAI

-1338 PIGALFNKY
+1338 PLGDLFNKY
-1347 RNKWFGRDGKF
+1347 KKVWFDDKGNFKNGSNA
-1358 EGDTQGVINSMNDFS
+1358 VMNSMNDFS

-1406 TSKGIAT
+1406 TRKGIAT

-1426 TTIQGHTFTLVQGLA
+1426 TTIQGHTYTLVQGLA

>member
-248 GLFAGENEDL
+248 GLFAGENEEL
-258 NKIMLKVQTLI
+258 NKIMLKVQSLMA
-269 GITIGLQQVQ
+269 ITMGLQQVQ

-298 WWNKLTAEGTVAQ
+298 WWNKLTAEGAVAQ

-450 YNKLSREYKVLGG
+450 YNKLSREYKALGG

-532 NPIKPREVSRNTVT
+532 NPIKPREVSRKTVGYSSGSITGVNTY
-546 LSTTNAIGGAMG
+546 LTNK
-558 SNANMTR
+558 T
-565 KSDEQYKK
+565 DEQYKK

-599 LIKIQDESN
+599 LIKIEDESN

-618 NVKAYNGNGGKS
+618 NVKVYNGNGSKNAKG
-630 GKDDKFDKEKS
+630 DKFDKEKS

-656 EKYERDATDKVNEH
+656 EKYERDATNKVNEH

-715 YMAHKGA
+715 YMARKGA

-748 KINVEYYRVQ
+748 KINAEYYRVQ

-904 RSKVEFT
+904 RSKAEFT

-941 QQQVDDGKLLAFGKE
+941 QQQVDEGKLLAFGKE
-956 MIEANER
+956 MVEANER
-963 LVAAENN
+963 LVTAENN

-985 VNTRNGI
+985 VNARNGI
-992 TNAYRTFASNLRN
+992 TNAYRMFASNLRN

-1029 ASIAKALDFTNEVFD
+1029 ASIAKALDFTNEVFN

-1139 VEAARLRRNMGEA
+1139 AEAVRLQKNTGDAVERLKQ
-1152 AEEVK
+1152 V
-1157 RAYQEAA
+1157 YQEATV
-1164 EEVNNM
+1164 EVNNM
-1170 YGAIKRG
+1170 YGAISRG
-1177 NGIDGMKAMLFERAR
+1177 HGVSGWVNMLVERAR
-1192 RDALAYGKT
+1192 RDVIAYQKT
-1201 IDKLTDAYVQLDY
+1201 VEKLTDTYVQLDY

-1219 LGTDQFKEARAR
+1219 LGTKSFEEAKDR
-1231 VEKMVEQQVLI
+1231 VKNLVNQQVLI
-1242 QRQINEEK
+1242 KRQIDEEK
-1250 SKKSSDDGKIAEW
+1250 SKKSSDDGKISEW
-1263 GRKLE
+1263 ERKIK
-1268 ELKNQA
+1268 ELSNQA
-1274 VEVLNQLLETIIG
+1274 VEVINQLLEAIIG

-1302 DAVAQGKDAMD
+1302 DAVEQGKDAMD

-1320 DIIADIVKRMVL
+1320 DIIADIVKRMAI

-1338 PIGALFNKY
+1338 PLGDLFNKY
-1347 RNKWFGRDGKF
+1347 KKVWFDDKGNFKNGSNA
-1358 EGDTQGVINSMNDFS
+1358 VMNSMNDFS

-1392 SIKGTMENIADREG
+1392 SIKGTMENITDREG

-1486 TRGIKLKT
+1486 TRGIKIKT

>member
-86 SAIRELEEEYKRLGT
+86 SAIRELEEEYKRLGA

-248 GLFAGENEDL
+248 GLFAGENEEL
-258 NKIMLKVQTLI
+258 NKIMLKVQSLMA
-269 GITIGLQQVQ
+269 ITMGLQQVQ

-298 WWNKLTAEGTVAQ
+298 RWNKLTAEGTVAQ

-325 AQNAAANTADAAS
+325 AQNAAANAADAAS

-450 YNKLSREYKVLGG
+450 YNKLSREYKALGG

-482 GVQIG
+482 GVQIS

-532 NPIKPREVSRNTVT
+532 NPIKPREVSRKTVGYSSGSITGVNTY
-546 LSTTNAIGGAMG
+546 LTNK
-558 SNANMTR
+558 T
-565 KSDEQYKK
+565 DEQYKK

-589 ITAKQKELAD
+589 IAAKQKELAD

-618 NVKAYNGNGGKS
+618 NVKVYNGNGGKS

-656 EKYERDATDKVNEH
+656 EKYERDATNKVNEH

-715 YMAHKGA
+715 YMARKGA

-730 EAGKKTAEDHMK
+730 ETGKKTAEDHMK

-748 KINVEYYRVQ
+748 KINAEYYRVQ

-866 SMSGTEIKDFQ
+866 NMSGTEIKDFQ

-904 RSKVEFT
+904 RSKAEFT

-941 QQQVDDGKLLAFGKE
+941 QQQVDEGKLLAFGKE
-956 MIEANER
+956 MVEANER
-963 LVAAENN
+963 LVTAENN

-985 VNTRNGI
+985 VNARNGI

-1139 VEAARLRRNMGEA
+1139 AEAVRLQKNTGDAVERLKQ
-1152 AEEVK
+1152 V
-1157 RAYQEAA
+1157 YQEATV
-1164 EEVNNM
+1164 EVNNM
-1170 YGAIKRG
+1170 YGAISRG
-1177 NGIDGMKAMLFERAR
+1177 HGVSGWVNMLVERAR
-1192 RDALAYGKT
+1192 RDVIAYQKT
-1201 IDKLTDAYVQLDY
+1201 VEKLTDTYVQLDY

-1219 LGTDQFKEARAR
+1219 LGTKSFEEAKDR
-1231 VEKMVEQQVLI
+1231 VKNLVNQQVLI
-1242 QRQINEEK
+1242 KRQIDEEK
-1250 SKKSSDDGKIAEW
+1250 SKKSSDDGKISEW
-1263 GRKLE
+1263 ERKIK
-1268 ELKNQA
+1268 ELSNQA
-1274 VEVLNQLLETIIG
+1274 VEVINQLLEAIIG

-1302 DAVAQGKDAMD
+1302 DAVEQGKDAMD

-1320 DIIADIVKRMVL
+1320 DIIADIVKRMAI

-1338 PIGALFNKY
+1338 PLGDLFNKY
-1347 RNKWFGRDGKF
+1347 KKVWFDDKGNFKNGSNA
-1358 EGDTQGVINSMNDFS
+1358 VMNSMNDFS

-1426 TTIQGHTFTLVQGLA
+1426 TTIQGHTYTLVQGLA

-1467 LERMD
+1467 LEKMD

-1486 TRGIKLKT
+1486 TRGIKIKT

>member
-38 VGEQAKRMHDLL
+38 VGEQTKRMHDLL

-126 QVIETRKKVIAEA
+126 QVIDARKKVIAEA

-194 AYKRLVS
+194 AYKRLVN

-248 GLFAGENEDL
+248 GLFAGENEEL
-258 NKIMLKVQTLI
+258 NKIMLKVQSLMA
-269 GITIGLQQVQ
+269 ITMGLQQVQ

-311 VAETAATEANTAAA
+311 VAETAATEANTAAT

-450 YNKLSREYKVLGG
+450 YNKLSREYKALGG

-532 NPIKPREVSRNTVT
+532 NPIKPREVSRKTVGYSSGSITGVNTY
-546 LSTTNAIGGAMG
+546 LTNK
-558 SNANMTR
+558 T
-565 KSDEQYKK
+565 DEQYKK

-589 ITAKQKELAD
+589 IAAKQKELAD
-599 LIKIQDESN
+599 LIKIEEESN
-608 KAYSDSMKKT
+608 KSYVESMKKT
-618 NVKAYNGNGGKS
+618 NVKAYNGKGGKNTK
-630 GKDDKFDKEKS
+630 GDKFDKEKS

-715 YMAHKGA
+715 YMARKGA

-730 EAGKKTAEDHMK
+730 ETGKKTAEDHVK
-742 DLLEDK
+742 DLLADK
-748 KINVEYYRVQ
+748 KINAEYYRVQ

-763 QGERQ
+763 QGEKQ
-768 LAEVRQKHADAMVE
+768 LAEARQKHADAMVE

-904 RSKVEFT
+904 RSKAEFT

-956 MIEANER
+956 MVEANER
-963 LVAAENN
+963 LVTAENN

-985 VNTRNGI
+985 VNARNGI

-1083 TAISTIEKASVILAV
+1083 AAISTIEKASVILAV

-1139 VEAARLRRNMGEA
+1139 AEAVRLQKNTGDAIERL
-1152 AEEVK
+1152 K
-1157 RAYQEAA
+1157 QAYQEATV
-1164 EEVNNM
+1164 EVNNM
-1170 YGAIKRG
+1170 YGAISRG
-1177 NGIDGMKAMLFERAR
+1177 HGVSGWVNMLVERAR
-1192 RDALAYGKT
+1192 RDVIAYQKT
-1201 IDKLTDAYVQLDY
+1201 VEKLTDTYVQLDY

-1219 LGTDQFKEARAR
+1219 LGTKSFEEAKDR
-1231 VEKMVEQQVLI
+1231 VKNLVNQQVLI
-1242 QRQINEEK
+1242 KRQIDEEK
-1250 SKKSSDDGKIAEW
+1250 SKKSSDDGKISEW
-1263 GRKLE
+1263 ERKIK
-1268 ELKNQA
+1268 ELSNQA
-1274 VEVLNQLLETIIG
+1274 VEVINQLLEAIIG

-1302 DAVAQGKDAMD
+1302 DAVEQGKDAMD

-1320 DIIADIVKRMVL
+1320 DIIADIVKRMAI

-1338 PIGALFNKY
+1338 PLGDLFNKY
-1347 RNKWFGRDGKF
+1347 KKVWFDDKGNFKNGSNA
-1358 EGDTQGVINSMNDFS
+1358 VMNSMNDFS

-1406 TSKGIAT
+1406 TRKGIAT

-1486 TRGIKLKT
+1486 TRGIKIKT

>member
-248 GLFAGENEDL
+248 GLFAGENEEL
-258 NKIMLKVQTLI
+258 NKIMLKVQSLMA
-269 GITIGLQQVQ
+269 ITMGLQQVQ

-345 SGQSAAS
+345 SGQSAVS

-358 NKAVNTVAA
+358 NKAVNTAAA
-367 GANAKANITLAG
+367 GVNAKANITLAG

-450 YNKLSREYKVLGG
+450 YNKLSREYKALGG

-532 NPIKPREVSRNTVT
+532 NPIKPREVSRKTVGYSSGSITGVNTY
-546 LSTTNAIGGAMG
+546 LTNK
-558 SNANMTR
+558 T
-565 KSDEQYKK
+565 DEQYKK

-599 LIKIQDESN
+599 LIKIEDESN
-608 KAYSDSMKKT
+608 KAYSDSMKKA
-618 NVKAYNGNGGKS
+618 NVKAYNGKGGKS

-656 EKYERDATDKVNEH
+656 EKYERDATNKVNEH

-715 YMAHKGA
+715 YMARKGA

-730 EAGKKTAEDHMK
+730 ETGKKTAEDHMK
-742 DLLEDK
+742 DLLADK
-748 KINVEYYRVQ
+748 KINAEYYRVQ

-904 RSKVEFT
+904 RSKAEFT

-941 QQQVDDGKLLAFGKE
+941 QQQVDEGKLLAFGKE
-956 MIEANER
+956 MVEANER

-985 VNTRNGI
+985 VNARNGI

-1139 VEAARLRRNMGEA
+1139 AEAVRLQKNTGDAIERL
-1152 AEEVK
+1152 K
-1157 RAYQEAA
+1157 QAYQEATV
-1164 EEVNNM
+1164 EVNNM
-1170 YGAIKRG
+1170 YGAISRG
-1177 NGIDGMKAMLFERAR
+1177 HGVSGWVNMLVERER
-1192 RDALAYGKT
+1192 RDVIAYQKT
-1201 IDKLTDAYVQLDY
+1201 VEKLTDTYVQLDY

-1219 LGTDQFKEARAR
+1219 LGTKSFEEAKDR
-1231 VEKMVEQQVLI
+1231 VKNLVNQQVLI
-1242 QRQINEEK
+1242 KRQIDEEK
-1250 SKKSSDDGKIAEW
+1250 SKKSSDDGKISEW
-1263 GRKLE
+1263 ERKIK
-1268 ELKNQA
+1268 ELSNQA
-1274 VEVLNQLLETIIG
+1274 VEVINQLLEAIIG

-1302 DAVAQGKDAMD
+1302 DAVEQGKDAMD

-1320 DIIADIVKRMVL
+1320 DIIADIVKRMAI

-1338 PIGALFNKY
+1338 PLGDLFNKY
-1347 RNKWFGRDGKF
+1347 KKVWFDDKGNFKNGSNA
-1358 EGDTQGVINSMNDFS
+1358 VMNSMNDFS

-1426 TTIQGHTFTLVQGLA
+1426 TTIQGHTYTLVQGLA

-1486 TRGIKLKT
+1486 TRGIKIKT

>member
-248 GLFAGENEDL
+248 GLFAGENEEL
-258 NKIMLKVQTLI
+258 NKIMLKVQSLMA
-269 GITIGLQQVQ
+269 ITMGLQQVQ

-398 AAVAAIATAV
+398 AAVAAIATTV

-443 VADQITI
+443 VADQIII
-450 YNKLSREYKVLGG
+450 YNKLSREYKALGG

-532 NPIKPREVSRNTVT
+532 NPIKPREVSRKTIGYSSGSITGVNTY
-546 LSTTNAIGGAMG
+546 LTNK
-558 SNANMTR
+558 T
-565 KSDEQYKK
+565 DEQYKK

-599 LIKIQDESN
+599 LIKIEDEAT
-608 KAYSDSMKKT
+608 KAYTESMKKT
-618 NVKAYNGNGGKS
+618 NVKAYNGNGGKNAK
-630 GKDDKFDKEKS
+630 GDKFDKEKS
-641 LAQIKAANDEWVAAV
+641 LAQIKAANNEWVAAV

-715 YMAHKGA
+715 YMARKGA

-730 EAGKKTAEDHMK
+730 ETGKKTAEDHMK
-742 DLLEDK
+742 DLLADK
-748 KINVEYYRVQ
+748 KINAEYYRVQ

-763 QGERQ
+763 QGEKQ

-956 MIEANER
+956 MVEANER

-985 VNTRNGI
+985 VNARNGI
-992 TNAYRTFASNLRN
+992 TNAYRMFASNLRN

-1139 VEAARLRRNMGEA
+1139 AEAVRLQKNTGDAVERL
-1152 AEEVK
+1152 K
-1157 RAYQEAA
+1157 QAYQEATV
-1164 EEVNNM
+1164 EVNNM
-1170 YGAIKRG
+1170 YGAISRG
-1177 NGIDGMKAMLFERAR
+1177 HGVSGWVSMLVEKAR
-1192 RDALAYGKT
+1192 RDVIAYQKT
-1201 IDKLTDAYVQLDY
+1201 VEKLTETYVQLDY

-1219 LGTDQFKEARAR
+1219 LGTKSFEEAKDR
-1231 VEKMVEQQVLI
+1231 VKNLVNQQVLI
-1242 QRQINEEK
+1242 KRQIDEEK
-1250 SKKSSDDGKIAEW
+1250 SKKSSDDGKISEW
-1263 GRKLE
+1263 ERKIK
-1268 ELKNQA
+1268 ELSNQA
-1274 VEVLNQLLETIIG
+1274 VEVINQLLETIIG

-1302 DAVAQGKDAMD
+1302 DAVEQGKDAMD

-1320 DIIADIVKRMVL
+1320 DIIADIVKRMAI

-1338 PIGALFNKY
+1338 PLGDLFNKY
-1347 RNKWFGRDGKF
+1347 KKVWFDDKGNFKNGSNA
-1358 EGDTQGVINSMNDFS
+1358 VMNSMNDFS

-1426 TTIQGHTFTLVQGLA
+1426 TTIQGHTYTLVQGLA

-1462 AANAK
+1462 VANAK

-1486 TRGIKLKT
+1486 TRGIKIKT

>member
-248 GLFAGENEDL
+248 GLFAGENEEL
-258 NKIMLKVQTLI
+258 NKIMLKVQSLMA
-269 GITIGLQQVQ
+269 ITMGLQQVQ

-298 WWNKLTAEGTVAQ
+298 WWNKLTAEGAVAQ

-450 YNKLSREYKVLGG
+450 YNKLSREYKALGG

-532 NPIKPREVSRNTVT
+532 NPIKPREVSRKTVGYSSGSITGVNTY
-546 LSTTNAIGGAMG
+546 LTNK
-558 SNANMTR
+558 T
-565 KSDEQYKK
+565 DEQYKK

-589 ITAKQKELAD
+589 IAAKQKELAD
-599 LIKIQDESN
+599 LIKIEDEAT
-608 KAYSDSMKKT
+608 KAYTESMKKT
-618 NVKAYNGNGGKS
+618 NVKAYNGNGGKNVK
-630 GKDDKFDKEKS
+630 GDKFDKEKS
-641 LAQIKAANDEWVAAV
+641 LTQIKAANDEWVAAV

-715 YMAHKGA
+715 YMARKGA

-730 EAGKKTAEDHMK
+730 ETGKKTAEDHMK
-742 DLLEDK
+742 DLLADK
-748 KINVEYYRVQ
+748 KINAEYYRVQ

-763 QGERQ
+763 QGEKQ

-904 RSKVEFT
+904 RSKAEFT

-941 QQQVDDGKLLAFGKE
+941 QQQVDDGKLLAFGNE
-956 MIEANER
+956 MVEANER

-985 VNTRNGI
+985 VNARNGI

-1122 IGRLQER
+1122 IGKLQER

-1139 VEAARLRRNMGEA
+1139 AEAVRLQKNTGDAVERL
-1152 AEEVK
+1152 K
-1157 RAYQEAA
+1157 QAYQEATV
-1164 EEVNNM
+1164 EVNNM
-1170 YGAIKRG
+1170 YGAISRG
-1177 NGIDGMKAMLFERAR
+1177 HGVSGWVNMLVERAK
-1192 RDALAYGKT
+1192 RDVIAYQKT
-1201 IDKLTDAYVQLDY
+1201 VEKLTETYVQLDY

-1219 LGTDQFKEARAR
+1219 LGTKSFEEAKDR
-1231 VEKMVEQQVLI
+1231 VKNLVNQQVLI
-1242 QRQINEEK
+1242 KRQIDEEK
-1250 SKKSSDDGKIAEW
+1250 SKKSSDDGKISEW
-1263 GRKLE
+1263 ERKIK
-1268 ELKNQA
+1268 ELSNQA
-1274 VEVLNQLLETIIG
+1274 VEVINQLLEAIIG

-1302 DAVAQGKDAMD
+1302 DAVEQGKDAMD

-1320 DIIADIVKRMVL
+1320 DIIADIVKRMAI

-1338 PIGALFNKY
+1338 PLGDLFNKY
-1347 RNKWFGRDGKF
+1347 KKVWFDDKGNFKNGSNA
-1358 EGDTQGVINSMNDFS
+1358 VMNSMNDFS

-1486 TRGIKLKT
+1486 TRGIKIKT

>member
-1 MNNNTDGTL
+1 MENENGKSYYGIRLDNSQLEQD
-10 YIGTAIDMSGAEAG
+10 AAEASKILHG
-24 AKRLAEIAEEMGQE
+24 IDEEAERQSAAVRELMSN
-38 VGEQAKRMHDLL
+38 
-50 TDIPTVN
+50 IPTIN
-57 IDVVSNAASTLD
+57 IDVVTNASSTLD
-69 TIQQGFDEV
+69 TIDAAFAEI

-86 SAIRELEEEYKRLGT
+86 YGIRELEEEYNRLGV

-108 KGDAKQMQGYR
+108 KGDAKHVQEYR

-126 QVIETRKKVIAEA
+126 QVIDARKKVIAEA

-194 AYKRLVS
+194 AYKRLVN

-222 DEQHIA
+222 DEQHVA
-228 GLIQGLGGLSGA
+228 GLIQGLSGLSGA

-248 GLFAGENEDL
+248 GLFAGENEEL
-258 NKIMLKVQTLI
+258 NEIMLKVQSI
-269 GITIGLQQVQ
+269 MAITIGLQQVQ

-298 WWNKLTAEGTVAQ
+298 WWNKLTAEGAVSQ
-311 VAETAATEANTAAA
+311 VAETAATESNTAAA

-358 NKAVNTVAA
+358 NKAVNTAAA
-367 GANAKANITLAG
+367 GVNAKANITLAG

-430 KKQEEFNKAVAEK
+430 KKQEEFNKAVADK

-450 YNKLSREYKVLGG
+450 YNKLSREYKALGG
-463 NLSAQK
+463 NLNAQK

-482 GVQIG
+482 GVQIS
-487 NVNDANNYLIAKSK
+487 NVNDANNYLITKSK

-532 NPIKPREVSRNTVT
+532 NPIKPREVSRKTVGYSSGSIT
-546 LSTTNAIGGAMG
+546 GVNAYITN
-558 SNANMTR
+558 

-599 LIKIQDESN
+599 LIKIEDEAT
-608 KAYSDSMKKT
+608 KAYTESMKKT
-618 NVKAYNGNGGKS
+618 NVKAYNGNGGKNAK
-630 GKDDKFDKEKS
+630 GDKFDKEKS

-715 YMAHKGA
+715 YMARKGA
-722 TESGWAKS
+722 TESSWAKS
-730 EAGKKTAEDHMK
+730 ETGKKTAEDHMK
-742 DLLEDK
+742 DLLADK
-748 KINVEYYRVQ
+748 KINAEYYRVQ

-768 LAEVRQKHADAMVE
+768 LAEVRQKHADAMIE

-801 MADVPPEYAK
+801 MADVPPEYAE
-811 NASKQ
+811 NASRQ
-816 MKEALAKLASEDFK
+816 MKEALTKLASEDFK
-830 QSINWEGVFGDLSKQ
+830 KSINWEGVFGNLSEQ
-845 SISALAH
+845 ALPVLDR
-852 TRDKVQAYFEQNKG
+852 TLGKVRQYFEQNKDA
-866 SMSGTEIKDFQ
+866 MSVQEIKDYQ
-877 EALRKMEDEIANR
+877 ESIVKMETEIASR
-890 NPFTALHKSLDDIG
+890 NPFTALHKSIRDM
-904 RSKVEFT
+904 
-911 NAMSEWKTAQDELTA
+911 ATAKDELIAAYAETETA
-926 SQQEYNEALFNRTII
+926 EQRLNAARAERNAAEEAYNE
-941 QQQVDDGKLLAFGKE
+941 LLTRIDSGE
-956 MIEANER
+956 VMRNSEEQIE
-963 LVAAENN
+963 
-970 RANAQERV
+970 AQER
-978 LSAERRT
+978 L
-985 VNTRNGI
+985 
-992 TNAYRTFASNLRN
+992 
-1005 VGNVVNKVGAQAK
+1005 NKAK
-1018 NLASVFSADVS
+1018 NAFAKATEAANNAEQRYARAQNQATASYKRLANSLASVGGVIQSVGGRAKGLASVFSVDMARSMD
-1029 ASIAKALDFTNEVFD
+1029 KALGFMDEMIGASKD
-1044 ATSSVIHSIGDVGK
+1044 VISAIGDVGK
-1058 GVASGVEKA
+1058 KVAGGVEAA
-1067 VSAAA
+1067 VQASA
-1072 TGATTAAATGA
+1072 TGATAAAATGA

-1108 IANLFNNDDSKEKE
+1108 IASLFNNDDDKQEE
-1122 IGRLQER
+1122 IENLQKR

-1139 VEAARLRRNMGEA
+1139 KEAVRLRDTYGDGLQKVRQIYAETTQEIIAMHEASEQYGNSWSAWLRRLSYEGEIYAKTVEKLADTYANMA
-1152 AEEVK
+1152 
-1157 RAYQEAA
+1157 
-1164 EEVNNM
+1164 
-1170 YGAIKRG
+1170 
-1177 NGIDGMKAMLFERAR
+1177 
-1192 RDALAYGKT
+1192 
-1201 IDKLTDAYVQLDY
+1201 Y
-1214 TANKA
+1214 TADKA
-1219 LGTDQFKEARAR
+1219 LGSRRYEESRKQLENLA
-1231 VEKMVEQQVLI
+1231 EQQLLI
-1242 QRQINEEK
+1242 QKQISEEE
-1250 SKKSSDDGKIAEW
+1250 SKKSSDDGKIQEW
-1263 GRKLE
+1263 NNKISENIAKMATLINDMLE
-1268 ELKNQA
+1268 E
-1274 VEVLNQLLETIIG
+1274 IIG
-1287 HTAEDLA
+1287 SSAEDIA
-1294 KELGNAFF
+1294 SELGNAFF
-1302 DAVAQGKDAMD
+1302 EAAKAGEDAMEG
-1313 AWHAKVK
+1313 WHKKVNE
-1320 DIIADIVKRMVL
+1320 IVADIMKRILIKQYLEPELGRVFNNYKDKL
-1332 KEALEK
+1332 FPKGSGKNALETMKASVDDFTRELNNVGAKFK
-1338 PIGALFNKY
+1338 PTFDAL
-1347 RNKWFGRDGKF
+1347 G
-1358 EGDTQGVINSMNDFS
+1358 ESMKQLFAPED
-1373 RDLDNLGNTFNN
+1373 
-1385 FWQSLPP
+1385 P
-1392 SIKGTMENIADREG
+1392 KREG
-1406 TSKGIAT
+1406 AQKGIAT
-1413 ASQESVDENNARL
+1413 ASQESVDELNGRA
-1426 TTIQGHTFTLVQGLA
+1426 TAIQGHTFSISEQTRQLA
-1441 ELNNTSNLILMRVTG
+1441 TTANLILQSVVNIESETTG
-1456 IERNTD
+1456 FGTR
-1462 AANAK
+1462 
-1467 LERMD
+1467 LERMEGD
-1472 ARMKSMDDS
+1472 LRGVKETI
-1481 LDDIA
+1481 DDIA
-1486 TRGIKLKT
+1486 LRGIKLQ

>member
-126 QVIETRKKVIAEA
+126 QVIDARKKVIAEA

-194 AYKRLVS
+194 AYKRLVN

-248 GLFAGENEDL
+248 GLFAGENEEL
-258 NKIMLKVQTLI
+258 NKIMLKVQSLMA
-269 GITIGLQQVQ
+269 ITMGLQQVQ

-311 VAETAATEANTAAA
+311 VAETAATEANTAAT

-450 YNKLSREYKVLGG
+450 YNKLSREYKALGG

-487 NVNDANNYLIAKSK
+487 SVNDANNYLIAKSK

-532 NPIKPREVSRNTVT
+532 NPIKPREVSRKTVGYSSGSITGVNTY
-546 LSTTNAIGGAMG
+546 LTNK
-558 SNANMTR
+558 T
-565 KSDEQYKK
+565 DEQYKK

-589 ITAKQKELAD
+589 IAAKQKELAD
-599 LIKIQDESN
+599 LIKIEEESN
-608 KAYSDSMKKT
+608 KSYVESMKKT
-618 NVKAYNGNGGKS
+618 NVKAYNGKGGKNTK
-630 GKDDKFDKEKS
+630 GDKFDKEKS

-715 YMAHKGA
+715 YMARKGA

-730 EAGKKTAEDHMK
+730 ETGKKTAEDHVK
-742 DLLEDK
+742 DLLADK
-748 KINVEYYRVQ
+748 KINAEYYRVQ

-763 QGERQ
+763 QGEKQ
-768 LAEVRQKHADAMVE
+768 LAEARQKHADAMVE

-904 RSKVEFT
+904 RSKAEFT

-956 MIEANER
+956 MVEANER
-963 LVAAENN
+963 LVTAENN

-985 VNTRNGI
+985 VNARNGI

-1108 IANLFNNDDSKEKE
+1108 IANLFNSDDSKEKE

-1139 VEAARLRRNMGEA
+1139 AEAVRLQKNTGDAVERL
-1152 AEEVK
+1152 K
-1157 RAYQEAA
+1157 QAYQEATV
-1164 EEVNNM
+1164 EVNNM
-1170 YGAIKRG
+1170 YGAISRG
-1177 NGIDGMKAMLFERAR
+1177 HGVSGWVSMLVEKAR
-1192 RDALAYGKT
+1192 RDVIAYQET
-1201 IDKLTDAYVQLDY
+1201 VEKLTETYVQLDY

-1219 LGTDQFKEARAR
+1219 LGTKSFEEAKDR
-1231 VEKMVEQQVLI
+1231 VKNLVNQQVLI
-1242 QRQINEEK
+1242 KRQIDEEK
-1250 SKKSSDDGKIAEW
+1250 SKKSSDDGKISEW
-1263 GRKLE
+1263 ERKIK
-1268 ELKNQA
+1268 ELSNQA
-1274 VEVLNQLLETIIG
+1274 VEVINQLLETIIG

-1302 DAVAQGKDAMD
+1302 DAVEQGKDAMD

-1320 DIIADIVKRMVL
+1320 DIIADIVKRMAI

-1338 PIGALFNKY
+1338 PLGDLFNKY
-1347 RNKWFGRDGKF
+1347 KKVWFDDKGNFKNGSNA
-1358 EGDTQGVINSMNDFS
+1358 VMNSMNDFS

-1426 TTIQGHTFTLVQGLA
+1426 TTIQGHTYTLVQGLA

-1486 TRGIKLKT
+1486 TRGIKIKT

>member
-248 GLFAGENEDL
+248 GLFAGENEEL
-258 NKIMLKVQTLI
+258 NKIMLKVQSLMA
-269 GITIGLQQVQ
+269 ITMGLQQVQ

-298 WWNKLTAEGTVAQ
+298 WWNKLTAEGAVAQ

-450 YNKLSREYKVLGG
+450 YNKLSREYKALGG

-532 NPIKPREVSRNTVT
+532 NPIKPREVSRKTVGYSSGSITGVNTY
-546 LSTTNAIGGAMG
+546 LTNK
-558 SNANMTR
+558 T
-565 KSDEQYKK
+565 DEQYKK

-599 LIKIQDESN
+599 LIKIEDESN

-618 NVKAYNGNGGKS
+618 NVKVYNGNGSKNAKG
-630 GKDDKFDKEKS
+630 DKFDKEKS

-656 EKYERDATDKVNEH
+656 EKYERDATNKVNEH

-715 YMAHKGA
+715 YMARKGA

-748 KINVEYYRVQ
+748 KINAEYYRVQ

-796 EWEKK
+796 EWEKN

-904 RSKVEFT
+904 RSKAEFT

-941 QQQVDDGKLLAFGKE
+941 QQQVDEGKLLAFGKE
-956 MIEANER
+956 MVEANER
-963 LVAAENN
+963 LVTAENN

-985 VNTRNGI
+985 VNARNGI
-992 TNAYRTFASNLRN
+992 TNAYRMFASNLRN

-1139 VEAARLRRNMGEA
+1139 AEAVRLQKNTGDAVERLKQ
-1152 AEEVK
+1152 V
-1157 RAYQEAA
+1157 YQEATV
-1164 EEVNNM
+1164 EVNNM
-1170 YGAIKRG
+1170 YGAISRG
-1177 NGIDGMKAMLFERAR
+1177 HGVSGWVNMLVERAR
-1192 RDALAYGKT
+1192 RDVIAYQKT
-1201 IDKLTDAYVQLDY
+1201 VEKLTDTYVQLDY

-1219 LGTDQFKEARAR
+1219 LGTKSFEEAKDR
-1231 VEKMVEQQVLI
+1231 VKNLVNQQVLI
-1242 QRQINEEK
+1242 KRQIDEEK
-1250 SKKSSDDGKIAEW
+1250 SKKSSDDGKISEW
-1263 GRKLE
+1263 ERKIK
-1268 ELKNQA
+1268 ELSNQA
-1274 VEVLNQLLETIIG
+1274 VEVINQLLEAIIG

-1302 DAVAQGKDAMD
+1302 DAVEQGKDAMD

-1320 DIIADIVKRMVL
+1320 DIIADIVKRMAI

-1338 PIGALFNKY
+1338 PLGDLFNKY
-1347 RNKWFGRDGKF
+1347 KKVWFDDKGNFKNGSNA
-1358 EGDTQGVINSMNDFS
+1358 VMNSMNDFS

-1392 SIKGTMENIADREG
+1392 SIKGTMENITDREG

-1486 TRGIKLKT
+1486 TRGIKIKT

>member
-248 GLFAGENEDL
+248 GLFAGENEEL
-258 NKIMLKVQTLI
+258 NKIMLKVQSLMA
-269 GITIGLQQVQ
+269 ITMGLQQVQ

-408 GVLAAKSASA
+408 GVLATKSASA

-450 YNKLSREYKVLGG
+450 YNKLSREYKALGG

-532 NPIKPREVSRNTVT
+532 NPIKPREVSRKTV
-546 LSTTNAIGGAMG
+546 SYSSGGIIGVNAYITN
-558 SNANMTR
+558 

-589 ITAKQKELAD
+589 ITAKQKEIAD
-599 LIKIQDESN
+599 LIKIEDEAT
-608 KAYSDSMKKT
+608 KAYTESMKKT
-618 NVKAYNGNGGKS
+618 NVKAYNGNGGKNAK
-630 GKDDKFDKEKS
+630 GDKFDKEKS

-715 YMAHKGA
+715 YMARKGA
-722 TESGWAKS
+722 TESGWANS
-730 EAGKKTAEDHMK
+730 GTGKKTAEDHMK
-742 DLLEDK
+742 DLLADK
-748 KINVEYYRVQ
+748 KINAEYYRVQ

-763 QGERQ
+763 QGEKQ
-768 LAEVRQKHADAMVE
+768 LAEARQKHADAMVE

-911 NAMSEWKTAQDELTA
+911 NAMSEWKTVQDELTA

-956 MIEANER
+956 MVEANER

-985 VNTRNGI
+985 VNARNGI
-992 TNAYRTFASNLRN
+992 TNAYHTFASNLRN

-1058 GVASGVEKA
+1058 SVASGVEKA

-1072 TGATTAAATGA
+1072 TGATAAAATGA
-1083 TAISTIEKASVILAV
+1083 AAISTVEKASVILAV

-1139 VEAARLRRNMGEA
+1139 AEAVRLQKNTGDAVERLKQ
-1152 AEEVK
+1152 V
-1157 RAYQEAA
+1157 YQEATV
-1164 EEVNNM
+1164 EVNNM
-1170 YGAIKRG
+1170 YGAISRG
-1177 NGIDGMKAMLFERAR
+1177 HGLRGWVNALTEEAR
-1192 RDALAYGKT
+1192 RDVIAYQKT
-1201 IDKLTDAYVQLDY
+1201 VEKLTDTYVQLDY

-1219 LGTDQFKEARAR
+1219 LGTKSFEEAKDR
-1231 VEKMVEQQVLI
+1231 VKNLINQQALI
-1242 QRQINEEK
+1242 QRQIDEEK
-1250 SKKSSDDGKIAEW
+1250 SKKSSDDGKISEW
-1263 GRKLE
+1263 GRKIK
-1268 ELKNQA
+1268 ELGNQA
-1274 VEVLNQLLETIIG
+1274 LEVINQVLETIIG

-1302 DAVAQGKDAMD
+1302 DAVEQGKDAMD

-1320 DIIADIVKRMVL
+1320 DIIADIVKRMAI
-1332 KEALEK
+1332 KEALEE
-1338 PIGALFNKY
+1338 PLGVLFNKY
-1347 RNKWFGRDGKF
+1347 KKVWFDDKGNFKNGSNA
-1358 EGDTQGVINSMNDFS
+1358 VMNSMNDFS

-1441 ELNNTSNLILMRVTG
+1441 ELNNTSNLILAHVTG

-1486 TRGIKLKT
+1486 TRGIKIKT

>member
-126 QVIETRKKVIAEA
+126 QVIDARKKVIAEA

-161 KAASQ
+161 KAASR

-194 AYKRLVS
+194 AYKRLVN

-248 GLFAGENEDL
+248 GLFAGENEEL
-258 NKIMLKVQTLI
+258 NKIMLKVQSLMA
-269 GITIGLQQVQ
+269 ITMGLQQVQ

-311 VAETAATEANTAAA
+311 VAETAATEANTAAT

-450 YNKLSREYKVLGG
+450 YNKLSREYKALGG

-487 NVNDANNYLIAKSK
+487 SVNDANNYLIAKSK

-532 NPIKPREVSRNTVT
+532 NPIKPREVSRKTVGYSSGSITGVNTY
-546 LSTTNAIGGAMG
+546 LTNK
-558 SNANMTR
+558 T
-565 KSDEQYKK
+565 DEQYKK

-589 ITAKQKELAD
+589 IAAKQKELAD
-599 LIKIQDESN
+599 LIKIEEESN
-608 KAYSDSMKKT
+608 KSYVESMKKT
-618 NVKAYNGNGGKS
+618 NVKAYNGKGGKNTK
-630 GKDDKFDKEKS
+630 GDKFDKEKS

-715 YMAHKGA
+715 YMARKGA

-730 EAGKKTAEDHMK
+730 ETGKKTAEDHVK
-742 DLLEDK
+742 DLLADK
-748 KINVEYYRVQ
+748 KINAEYYRVQ

-763 QGERQ
+763 QGEKQ
-768 LAEVRQKHADAMVE
+768 LAEARQKHADAMVE

-904 RSKVEFT
+904 RSKAEFT

-956 MIEANER
+956 MVEANER
-963 LVAAENN
+963 LVTAENN

-985 VNTRNGI
+985 VNARNGI

-1108 IANLFNNDDSKEKE
+1108 IANLFNSDDSKEKE

-1139 VEAARLRRNMGEA
+1139 AEAVRLQKNTGDAVERL
-1152 AEEVK
+1152 K
-1157 RAYQEAA
+1157 QAYQEATV
-1164 EEVNNM
+1164 EVNNM
-1170 YGAIKRG
+1170 YGAISRG
-1177 NGIDGMKAMLFERAR
+1177 HGVSGWVSMLVEKAR
-1192 RDALAYGKT
+1192 RDVIAYQET
-1201 IDKLTDAYVQLDY
+1201 VEKLTETYVQLDY

-1219 LGTDQFKEARAR
+1219 LGTKSFEEAKDR
-1231 VEKMVEQQVLI
+1231 VKNLVNQQVLI
-1242 QRQINEEK
+1242 KRQIDEEK
-1250 SKKSSDDGKIAEW
+1250 SKKSSDDGKISEW
-1263 GRKLE
+1263 ERKIK
-1268 ELKNQA
+1268 ELSNQA
-1274 VEVLNQLLETIIG
+1274 VEVINQLLETIIG

-1302 DAVAQGKDAMD
+1302 DAVEQGKDAMD

-1320 DIIADIVKRMVL
+1320 DIIADIVKRMAI

-1338 PIGALFNKY
+1338 PLGDLFNKY
-1347 RNKWFGRDGKF
+1347 KKVWFDDKGNFKNGSNA
-1358 EGDTQGVINSMNDFS
+1358 VMNSMNDFS

-1426 TTIQGHTFTLVQGLA
+1426 TTIQGHTYTLVQGLA

-1486 TRGIKLKT
+1486 TRGIKIKT

>member
-248 GLFAGENEDL
+248 GLFAGENEEL
-258 NKIMLKVQTLI
+258 NKIMLKVQSLMA
-269 GITIGLQQVQ
+269 ITMGLQQVQ

-338 KEAVSAA
+338 KEAVSTA
-345 SGQSAAS
+345 SGQSAVS

-358 NKAVNTVAA
+358 NKAVNTAAA
-367 GANAKANITLAG
+367 GVNAKANITLAG

-450 YNKLSREYKVLGG
+450 YNKLSREYKALGG

-532 NPIKPREVSRNTVT
+532 NPIKPREVSRKTVGYSSGSITGVNTY
-546 LSTTNAIGGAMG
+546 LTNK
-558 SNANMTR
+558 T
-565 KSDEQYKK
+565 DEQYKK

-589 ITAKQKELAD
+589 IAAKQKELAD
-599 LIKIQDESN
+599 LIKIEEESN
-608 KAYSDSMKKT
+608 KSYVESMKKA
-618 NVKAYNGNGGKS
+618 NVKAYNGKGGKNAK
-630 GKDDKFDKEKS
+630 GDKFDKEKS

-681 ELEQIKADTAKK
+681 ELEQIKADTTKK

-701 RQLAEVRMKSMKEL
+701 RQLGEVRMKSMKEL
-715 YMAHKGA
+715 YMARKGA

-748 KINVEYYRVQ
+748 KINAEYYRVQ

-763 QGERQ
+763 QGEKQ

-801 MADVPPEYAK
+801 IADVPPEYAK

-816 MKEALAKLASEDFK
+816 MKEALAKLTSEDFK

-904 RSKVEFT
+904 HSKVEFT

-956 MIEANER
+956 MVEANER
-963 LVAAENN
+963 LVTAENN

-985 VNTRNGI
+985 VNARNGI

-1005 VGNVVNKVGAQAK
+1005 VGNVMNKVGAQAK

-1139 VEAARLRRNMGEA
+1139 AEAVRLQKNTGDAIERL
-1152 AEEVK
+1152 K
-1157 RAYQEAA
+1157 QAYQEATV
-1164 EEVNNM
+1164 EVNNM
-1170 YGAIKRG
+1170 YGAISRG
-1177 NGIDGMKAMLFERAR
+1177 HGVSGWVNMLVERAR
-1192 RDALAYGKT
+1192 RDVIAYQKT
-1201 IDKLTDAYVQLDY
+1201 VEKLTDTYVQLDY

-1219 LGTDQFKEARAR
+1219 LGTKSFEEAKDR
-1231 VEKMVEQQVLI
+1231 VKNLVNQQVLI
-1242 QRQINEEK
+1242 KRQIDEEK
-1250 SKKSSDDGKIAEW
+1250 SKKSSDDGKISEW
-1263 GRKLE
+1263 ERKIK
-1268 ELKNQA
+1268 ELSNQA
-1274 VEVLNQLLETIIG
+1274 VEVINQLLEAIIG

-1302 DAVAQGKDAMD
+1302 DAVEQGKDAMD

-1320 DIIADIVKRMVL
+1320 DIIADIVKRMAI

-1338 PIGALFNKY
+1338 PLGDLFNKY
-1347 RNKWFGRDGKF
+1347 KKVWFDDKGNFKNGSNA
-1358 EGDTQGVINSMNDFS
+1358 VMNSMNDFS

-1486 TRGIKLKT
+1486 TRGIKIKT

>member
-38 VGEQAKRMHDLL
+38 VGEQALRLHDLL

-248 GLFAGENEDL
+248 GLFAGENEEL
-258 NKIMLKVQTLI
+258 NKIMLKVQSLMA
-269 GITIGLQQVQ
+269 ITMGLQQVQ

-450 YNKLSREYKVLGG
+450 YNKLSREYKTLGG

-482 GVQIG
+482 GVQIS

-532 NPIKPREVSRNTVT
+532 NPIKPREVSRKTVGYSSGSITGVNTY
-546 LSTTNAIGGAMG
+546 LTNK
-558 SNANMTR
+558 T
-565 KSDEQYKK
+565 DEQYKK
-573 DKERARK
+573 DKERAQK

-589 ITAKQKELAD
+589 IAAKQKELAD

-715 YMAHKGA
+715 YMARKGA

-730 EAGKKTAEDHMK
+730 ETGKKTAEDHMK
-742 DLLEDK
+742 DLLADK
-748 KINVEYYRVQ
+748 KINAEYYRVQ

-763 QGERQ
+763 QGEKQ

-852 TRDKVQAYFEQNKG
+852 TRDKVRAYFEQNKG

-904 RSKVEFT
+904 RSKAEFT

-941 QQQVDDGKLLAFGKE
+941 QQQVDEGKLLAFGKE

-985 VNTRNGI
+985 VNARNGI

-1139 VEAARLRRNMGEA
+1139 AEAVRLQKNTGDAVERLKQ
-1152 AEEVK
+1152 V
-1157 RAYQEAA
+1157 YQEATV
-1164 EEVNNM
+1164 EVNNM
-1170 YGAIKRG
+1170 YGAISRG
-1177 NGIDGMKAMLFERAR
+1177 RGVSGWVNMLVERAR
-1192 RDALAYGKT
+1192 RDVIAYQKT
-1201 IDKLTDAYVQLDY
+1201 VEKLTDTYVQLDY

-1219 LGTDQFKEARAR
+1219 LGTKSFEEAKDR
-1231 VEKMVEQQVLI
+1231 VKNLVNQQVLI
-1242 QRQINEEK
+1242 KRQIDEEK
-1250 SKKSSDDGKIAEW
+1250 SKKSSDDGKISEW
-1263 GRKLE
+1263 ERKIK
-1268 ELKNQA
+1268 ELSNQA
-1274 VEVLNQLLETIIG
+1274 VEVINQLLEAIIG

-1302 DAVAQGKDAMD
+1302 DAVEQGKDAMD

-1320 DIIADIVKRMVL
+1320 DIIADIVKRMAI

-1338 PIGALFNKY
+1338 PLGDLFNKY
-1347 RNKWFGRDGKF
+1347 KKVWFDDKGNFKNGSNA
-1358 EGDTQGVINSMNDFS
+1358 VMNSMNDFS

-1426 TTIQGHTFTLVQGLA
+1426 TTIQGHTYTLVQGLA

-1486 TRGIKLKT
+1486 TRGIKIKT

>member
-50 TDIPTVN
+50 TDIPIVN

-119 QERDAIR
+119 QERDAIQ

-248 GLFAGENEDL
+248 GLFAGENEEL
-258 NKIMLKVQTLI
+258 NKIMLKVQSLMA
-269 GITIGLQQVQ
+269 ITMGLQQVQ

-298 WWNKLTAEGTVAQ
+298 WWNKLTAEGAVVQ

-345 SGQSAAS
+345 SSQSAAS

-450 YNKLSREYKVLGG
+450 YNKLSREYKALGG

-532 NPIKPREVSRNTVT
+532 NPIKPREVSRKTVGYSSGSITGVNTY
-546 LSTTNAIGGAMG
+546 LTNK
-558 SNANMTR
+558 T
-565 KSDEQYKK
+565 DEQYKK
-573 DKERARK
+573 DKERAQK

-589 ITAKQKELAD
+589 IAAKQKELAD

-656 EKYERDATDKVNEH
+656 EKYERDATNKVNEH

-715 YMAHKGA
+715 YMARKGA
-722 TESGWAKS
+722 TESGWTKS

-742 DLLEDK
+742 DLLADK
-748 KINVEYYRVQ
+748 KINAEYYRVQ

-763 QGERQ
+763 QGEKQ

-904 RSKVEFT
+904 RSKTEFT

-941 QQQVDDGKLLAFGKE
+941 QQQVDDGKLLALGKE
-956 MIEANER
+956 MVEANER

-970 RANAQERV
+970 RANAHERV

-985 VNTRNGI
+985 VNARNGI

-1067 VSAAA
+1067 VSVAA

-1083 TAISTIEKASVILAV
+1083 AAISTIEKASVILAV

-1139 VEAARLRRNMGEA
+1139 AEAVRLQKNTGDAVERLKQ
-1152 AEEVK
+1152 V
-1157 RAYQEAA
+1157 YQEATV
-1164 EEVNNM
+1164 EVNNM
-1170 YGAIKRG
+1170 YGAISKGHGLRG
-1177 NGIDGMKAMLFERAR
+1177 WVNALTEEAR
-1192 RDALAYGKT
+1192 RDVIAYQKT
-1201 IDKLTDAYVQLDY
+1201 VEKLTDTYVQLDY

-1219 LGTDQFKEARAR
+1219 LGTKSFEEAKDR
-1231 VEKMVEQQVLI
+1231 VKNLINQQALI
-1242 QRQINEEK
+1242 QRQIDEEK
-1250 SKKSSDDGKIAEW
+1250 SKKSSDDGKISEW
-1263 GRKLE
+1263 GRKIK
-1268 ELKNQA
+1268 ELGNQA
-1274 VEVLNQLLETIIG
+1274 LEVINQVLETIIG

-1302 DAVAQGKDAMD
+1302 DAVEQGKDAMD

-1320 DIIADIVKRMVL
+1320 DIIADIVKRMAI
-1332 KEALEK
+1332 KEALEE
-1338 PIGALFNKY
+1338 PLGVLFNKY
-1347 RNKWFGRDGKF
+1347 KKVWFDDKGNFKNGSNA
-1358 EGDTQGVINSMNDFS
+1358 VMNSMNDFS

-1426 TTIQGHTFTLVQGLA
+1426 TTIQGHTYTLVQGLV

-1486 TRGIKLKT
+1486 TRGIKIKT

>member
-228 GLIQGLGGLSGA
+228 GLIKGLGGLSGA

-248 GLFAGENEDL
+248 GLFAGENEEL
-258 NKIMLKVQTLI
+258 NKIMLKVQSLMA
-269 GITIGLQQVQ
+269 ITMGLQQVQ

-298 WWNKLTAEGTVAQ
+298 WWNKLTAEGAVAQ

-450 YNKLSREYKVLGG
+450 YNKLSREYKALGG

-532 NPIKPREVSRNTVT
+532 NPIKPREVSRKTVGYSSGSITGVNTY
-546 LSTTNAIGGAMG
+546 LTNK
-558 SNANMTR
+558 T
-565 KSDEQYKK
+565 DEQYKK

-599 LIKIQDESN
+599 LIKIEDESN

-618 NVKAYNGNGGKS
+618 NVKVYNGNGSKNAKG
-630 GKDDKFDKEKS
+630 DKFDKEKS

-656 EKYERDATDKVNEH
+656 EKYERDATNKVNEH

-715 YMAHKGA
+715 YMARKGA

-748 KINVEYYRVQ
+748 KINAEYYRVQ

-904 RSKVEFT
+904 RSKAEFT

-941 QQQVDDGKLLAFGKE
+941 QQQVDEGKLLAFGKE
-956 MIEANER
+956 MVEANER
-963 LVAAENN
+963 LVTAENN

-985 VNTRNGI
+985 VNARNGI
-992 TNAYRTFASNLRN
+992 TNAYRMFASNLRN

-1139 VEAARLRRNMGEA
+1139 AEAVRLQKNTGDAVERLKQ
-1152 AEEVK
+1152 V
-1157 RAYQEAA
+1157 YQEATV
-1164 EEVNNM
+1164 EVNNM
-1170 YGAIKRG
+1170 YGAISRG
-1177 NGIDGMKAMLFERAR
+1177 HGVSGWVNMLVERAR
-1192 RDALAYGKT
+1192 RDVIAYQKT
-1201 IDKLTDAYVQLDY
+1201 VEKLTDTYVQLDY

-1219 LGTDQFKEARAR
+1219 LGTKSFEEAKDR
-1231 VEKMVEQQVLI
+1231 VKNLVNQQVLI
-1242 QRQINEEK
+1242 KRQIDEEK
-1250 SKKSSDDGKIAEW
+1250 SKKSSDDGKISEW
-1263 GRKLE
+1263 ERKIK
-1268 ELKNQA
+1268 ELSNQA
-1274 VEVLNQLLETIIG
+1274 VEVINQLLEAIIG

-1302 DAVAQGKDAMD
+1302 DAVEQGKDAMD

-1320 DIIADIVKRMVL
+1320 DIIADIVKRMAI

-1338 PIGALFNKY
+1338 PLGDLFNKY
-1347 RNKWFGRDGKF
+1347 KKVWFDDKGNFKNGSNA
-1358 EGDTQGVINSMNDFS
+1358 VMNSMNDFS

-1392 SIKGTMENIADREG
+1392 SIKGTMENITDREG

-1441 ELNNTSNLILMRVTG
+1441 ELNDTSNLILMRVTG

-1486 TRGIKLKT
+1486 TRGIKIKT

>member
-69 TIQQGFDEV
+69 TIQQGFIEV

-86 SAIRELEEEYKRLGT
+86 SAIRDLEEEYKRLGT

-126 QVIETRKKVIAEA
+126 QVINARKKVIAEA

-248 GLFAGENEDL
+248 GLFAGENEEL
-258 NKIMLKVQTLI
+258 NKIMLKVQSLM
-269 GITIGLQQVQ
+269 GITMGLQQVQ

-298 WWNKLTAEGTVAQ
+298 WWNKLTAESTVAQ
-311 VAETAATEANTAAA
+311 VAETAATEANTAVA
-325 AQNAAANTADAAS
+325 AQNAAANTANAAS

-450 YNKLSREYKVLGG
+450 YNKLSREYKALGG
-463 NLSAQK
+463 NLRAQK

-487 NVNDANNYLIAKSK
+487 NVNDANSYLIAKSK

-532 NPIKPREVSRNTVT
+532 NPIKPREVSRKTVGYSSGSITGVNTY
-546 LSTTNAIGGAMG
+546 LTNK
-558 SNANMTR
+558 T
-565 KSDEQYKK
+565 DEQYKK
-573 DKERARK
+573 DKERAQK

-589 ITAKQKELAD
+589 IAAKQKELAD

-656 EKYERDATDKVNEH
+656 EKYERDATNKVNEH

-715 YMAHKGA
+715 YMARKGA

-730 EAGKKTAEDHMK
+730 ETGKKTAEDHMK
-742 DLLEDK
+742 DLLADK
-748 KINVEYYRVQ
+748 KINAEYYRVQ

-763 QGERQ
+763 QGEKQ

-845 SISALAH
+845 SISTLAH

-956 MIEANER
+956 MVEANER

-985 VNTRNGI
+985 VNARNGI

-1139 VEAARLRRNMGEA
+1139 AEAVRLQKNMGDAVERLKQ
-1152 AEEVK
+1152 V
-1157 RAYQEAA
+1157 YQEATV
-1164 EEVNNM
+1164 EVNNM
-1170 YGAIKRG
+1170 YGAISKGHGLRG
-1177 NGIDGMKAMLFERAR
+1177 WVNALTEEAR
-1192 RDALAYGKT
+1192 RDVIAYQKT
-1201 IDKLTDAYVQLDY
+1201 VEKLTDTYVQLDY

-1219 LGTDQFKEARAR
+1219 LGTKSFEEAKDR
-1231 VEKMVEQQVLI
+1231 VKNLINQQALI
-1242 QRQINEEK
+1242 QRQIDEEK
-1250 SKKSSDDGKIAEW
+1250 SKKSSDDGKISEW
-1263 GRKLE
+1263 GRKIK
-1268 ELKNQA
+1268 ELGNQA
-1274 VEVLNQLLETIIG
+1274 LEVINQVLETIIG

-1302 DAVAQGKDAMD
+1302 DAVEQGKDAMD

-1320 DIIADIVKRMVL
+1320 DIIADIVKRMAI
-1332 KEALEK
+1332 KEALEE
-1338 PIGALFNKY
+1338 PLGVLFNKY
-1347 RNKWFGRDGKF
+1347 KKVWFDDKGNFKNGSNA
-1358 EGDTQGVINSMNDFS
+1358 VMNSMNDFS

-1441 ELNNTSNLILMRVTG
+1441 ELNNTSNLILAHVTG

-1486 TRGIKLKT
+1486 TRGIKIKT

>member
-86 SAIRELEEEYKRLGT
+86 SAIRELEEEYKRLGA

-126 QVIETRKKVIAEA
+126 QVIDARKKVIAEA

-248 GLFAGENEDL
+248 GLFAGENEEL
-258 NKIMLKVQTLI
+258 NKIMLKVQSLMA
-269 GITIGLQQVQ
+269 ITMGLQQVQ

-325 AQNAAANTADAAS
+325 AQNAAANTANAAS

-450 YNKLSREYKVLGG
+450 YNKLSREYKALGG

-532 NPIKPREVSRNTVT
+532 NPIKPREVSRKTVGYSSGSITGVNTY
-546 LSTTNAIGGAMG
+546 LTNK
-558 SNANMTR
+558 T
-565 KSDEQYKK
+565 DEQYKK
-573 DKERARK
+573 DKERAQK

-589 ITAKQKELAD
+589 IAAKQKELAD

-715 YMAHKGA
+715 YMARKGA

-730 EAGKKTAEDHMK
+730 ETGKKTAEDHMK
-742 DLLEDK
+742 DLLADK
-748 KINVEYYRVQ
+748 KINAEYYRVQ

-763 QGERQ
+763 QGEKQ

-904 RSKVEFT
+904 RSKAEFT

-941 QQQVDDGKLLAFGKE
+941 QQQVDDGKLLVFGNE
-956 MIEANER
+956 MVEANER

-985 VNTRNGI
+985 VNARNGI

-1122 IGRLQER
+1122 IGKLQER

-1139 VEAARLRRNMGEA
+1139 AEAVRLQKNTGDAVERL
-1152 AEEVK
+1152 K
-1157 RAYQEAA
+1157 QAYQEATV
-1164 EEVNNM
+1164 EVNNM
-1170 YGAIKRG
+1170 YGAISRG
-1177 NGIDGMKAMLFERAR
+1177 HGVSGWVNMLVERAK
-1192 RDALAYGKT
+1192 RDVIAYQKT
-1201 IDKLTDAYVQLDY
+1201 VEKLTETYVQLDY

-1219 LGTDQFKEARAR
+1219 LGTKSFEEAKDR
-1231 VEKMVEQQVLI
+1231 VKNLVNQQVLI
-1242 QRQINEEK
+1242 KRQIDEEK
-1250 SKKSSDDGKIAEW
+1250 SKKSSDDGKISEW
-1263 GRKLE
+1263 ERKIK
-1268 ELKNQA
+1268 ELSNQA
-1274 VEVLNQLLETIIG
+1274 VEVINQLLEAIIG

-1302 DAVAQGKDAMD
+1302 DAVEQGKDAMD

-1320 DIIADIVKRMVL
+1320 DIIADIVKRMAI

-1338 PIGALFNKY
+1338 PLGDLFNKY
-1347 RNKWFGRDGKF
+1347 KKVWFDDKGNFKNGSNA
-1358 EGDTQGVINSMNDFS
+1358 VMNSMNDFS

>member
-248 GLFAGENEDL
+248 GLFAGENEEL
-258 NKIMLKVQTLI
+258 NKIMLKVQSLMA
-269 GITIGLQQVQ
+269 ITMGLQQVQ

-345 SGQSAAS
+345 SGQSAVS

-358 NKAVNTVAA
+358 NKAVNTAAA
-367 GANAKANITLAG
+367 GVNAKANITLAG

-450 YNKLSREYKVLGG
+450 YNKLSREYKALGG

-532 NPIKPREVSRNTVT
+532 NPIKPREVSRKTVGYSSGSITGVNTY
-546 LSTTNAIGGAMG
+546 LTNK
-558 SNANMTR
+558 T
-565 KSDEQYKK
+565 DEQYKK

-589 ITAKQKELAD
+589 IAAKQKELAD
-599 LIKIQDESN
+599 LIKIEEESN
-608 KAYSDSMKKT
+608 KSYVESMKKA
-618 NVKAYNGNGGKS
+618 NVKAYNGKGGKNAK
-630 GKDDKFDKEKS
+630 GDKFDKEKS

-681 ELEQIKADTAKK
+681 ELEQIKADTTKK

-701 RQLAEVRMKSMKEL
+701 RQLGEVRMKSMKEL
-715 YMAHKGA
+715 YMARKGA

-748 KINVEYYRVQ
+748 KINAEYYRVQ

-763 QGERQ
+763 QGEKQ

-801 MADVPPEYAK
+801 IADVPPEYAK

-816 MKEALAKLASEDFK
+816 MKEALAKLTSEDFK

-904 RSKVEFT
+904 HSKVEFT

-956 MIEANER
+956 MVEANER
-963 LVAAENN
+963 LVTAENN

-985 VNTRNGI
+985 VNARNGI

-1005 VGNVVNKVGAQAK
+1005 VGNVMNKVGAQAK

-1139 VEAARLRRNMGEA
+1139 AEAVRLQKNTGDAIERL
-1152 AEEVK
+1152 K
-1157 RAYQEAA
+1157 QAYQEATV
-1164 EEVNNM
+1164 EVNNM
-1170 YGAIKRG
+1170 YGAISRG
-1177 NGIDGMKAMLFERAR
+1177 HGVSGWVNMLVERAR
-1192 RDALAYGKT
+1192 RDVIAYQKT
-1201 IDKLTDAYVQLDY
+1201 VEKLTDTYVQLDY

-1219 LGTDQFKEARAR
+1219 LGTKSFEEAKDR
-1231 VEKMVEQQVLI
+1231 VKNLVNQQVLI
-1242 QRQINEEK
+1242 KRQIDEEK
-1250 SKKSSDDGKIAEW
+1250 SKKSSDDGKISEW
-1263 GRKLE
+1263 ERKIK
-1268 ELKNQA
+1268 ELSNQA
-1274 VEVLNQLLETIIG
+1274 VEVINQLLEAIIG

-1302 DAVAQGKDAMD
+1302 DAVEQGKDAMD

-1320 DIIADIVKRMVL
+1320 DIIADIVKRMAI

-1338 PIGALFNKY
+1338 PLGDLFNKY
-1347 RNKWFGRDGKF
+1347 KKVWFDDKGNFKNGSNA
-1358 EGDTQGVINSMNDFS
+1358 VMNSMNDFS

-1426 TTIQGHTFTLVQGLA
+1426 TTIQGHTYTLVQGLA

-1486 TRGIKLKT
+1486 TRGIKIKT

>member
-69 TIQQGFDEV
+69 TIQQGFVEV

-86 SAIRELEEEYKRLGT
+86 SAIRDLEEEYKRLGT
-101 AANKAAQ
+101 EANKAAQ

-126 QVIETRKKVIAEA
+126 QVINARKKVIAEA

-248 GLFAGENEDL
+248 GLFAGENEEL
-258 NKIMLKVQTLI
+258 NKIMLKVQSLM
-269 GITIGLQQVQ
+269 GITMGLQQVQ

-298 WWNKLTAEGTVAQ
+298 WWNKLTAESTVAQ
-311 VAETAATEANTAAA
+311 VAETAATEANTAVA
-325 AQNAAANTADAAS
+325 AQNAAANTANAAS

-450 YNKLSREYKVLGG
+450 YNKLSREYKALGG

-532 NPIKPREVSRNTVT
+532 NPIKPREVSRKTV
-546 LSTTNAIGGAMG
+546 SYSSGGIIGVNAYITN
-558 SNANMTR
+558 

-599 LIKIQDESN
+599 LIKIEDEAT
-608 KAYSDSMKKT
+608 KAYTESMKKA
-618 NVKAYNGNGGKS
+618 NVKADSGKGGKNTK
-630 GKDDKFDKEKS
+630 GDKFDKEKS

-656 EKYERDATDKVNEH
+656 EKYERNATDKVNEH

-715 YMAHKGA
+715 YMARKGA

-730 EAGKKTAEDHMK
+730 KTGKKTAEDHMK
-742 DLLEDK
+742 DLLADK
-748 KINVEYYRVQ
+748 KINAEYYRVQ

-763 QGERQ
+763 QGEKQ

-845 SISALAH
+845 SISTLAH

-941 QQQVDDGKLLAFGKE
+941 QQQVDDGKLLAFAKE
-956 MIEANER
+956 MVEANER

-985 VNTRNGI
+985 VNARNGI

-1139 VEAARLRRNMGEA
+1139 AEAVRLQKNTGDAVERLKQ
-1152 AEEVK
+1152 V
-1157 RAYQEAA
+1157 YQEATV
-1164 EEVNNM
+1164 EVNNM
-1170 YGAIKRG
+1170 YGAISKGHGLRG
-1177 NGIDGMKAMLFERAR
+1177 WVNALTEEAR
-1192 RDALAYGKT
+1192 RDVIAYQKT
-1201 IDKLTDAYVQLDY
+1201 VEKLTDTYVQLDY

-1219 LGTDQFKEARAR
+1219 LGTKSFEEAKDR
-1231 VEKMVEQQVLI
+1231 VKNLINQQALI
-1242 QRQINEEK
+1242 QRQIDEEK
-1250 SKKSSDDGKIAEW
+1250 SKKSSDDGKISEW
-1263 GRKLE
+1263 GRKIK
-1268 ELKNQA
+1268 ELGNQA
-1274 VEVLNQLLETIIG
+1274 LEVINQVLETIIG

-1302 DAVAQGKDAMD
+1302 DAVEQGKDAMD

-1320 DIIADIVKRMVL
+1320 DIIADIVKRMAI
-1332 KEALEK
+1332 KEALEE
-1338 PIGALFNKY
+1338 PLGVLFNKY
-1347 RNKWFGRDGKF
+1347 KKVWFDDKGNFKNGSNA
-1358 EGDTQGVINSMNDFS
+1358 VMNSMNDFS

-1441 ELNNTSNLILMRVTG
+1441 ELNNTSNLILAHVTG

-1486 TRGIKLKT
+1486 TRGIKIKT

>member
-248 GLFAGENEDL
+248 GLFAGENEEL
-258 NKIMLKVQTLI
+258 NKIMLKVQSLMA
-269 GITIGLQQVQ
+269 ITMGLQQVQ

-450 YNKLSREYKVLGG
+450 YNKLSREYKALGG

-532 NPIKPREVSRNTVT
+532 NPIKPREVSRKTVGYSSGSITGVNTY
-546 LSTTNAIGGAMG
+546 LTNK
-558 SNANMTR
+558 T
-565 KSDEQYKK
+565 DEQYKK

-599 LIKIQDESN
+599 LIKIEDESN
-608 KAYSDSMKKT
+608 KAYSDSMKKA
-618 NVKAYNGNGGKS
+618 NVKAYNGKGGKS

-656 EKYERDATDKVNEH
+656 EKYERDATNKVNEH

-715 YMAHKGA
+715 YMARKGA

-730 EAGKKTAEDHMK
+730 ETGKKTAEDHMK
-742 DLLEDK
+742 DLLADK
-748 KINVEYYRVQ
+748 KINAEYYRVQ

-904 RSKVEFT
+904 RSKAEFT

-941 QQQVDDGKLLAFGKE
+941 QQQVDEGKLLAFGKE
-956 MIEANER
+956 MVEANER

-985 VNTRNGI
+985 VNARNGI

-1139 VEAARLRRNMGEA
+1139 AEAVRLQKNTGDAIERL
-1152 AEEVK
+1152 K
-1157 RAYQEAA
+1157 QAYQEATV
-1164 EEVNNM
+1164 EVNNM
-1170 YGAIKRG
+1170 YGAISRG
-1177 NGIDGMKAMLFERAR
+1177 HGVSGWVNMLVERAR
-1192 RDALAYGKT
+1192 RDVIAYQKT
-1201 IDKLTDAYVQLDY
+1201 VEKLTDTYVQLDY

-1219 LGTDQFKEARAR
+1219 LGTKSFEEAKDR
-1231 VEKMVEQQVLI
+1231 VKNLVNQQVLI
-1242 QRQINEEK
+1242 KRQIDEEK
-1250 SKKSSDDGKIAEW
+1250 SKKSSDDGKISEW
-1263 GRKLE
+1263 ERKIK
-1268 ELKNQA
+1268 ELSNQA
-1274 VEVLNQLLETIIG
+1274 VEVINQLLEAIIG

-1302 DAVAQGKDAMD
+1302 DAVEQGKDAMD

-1320 DIIADIVKRMVL
+1320 DIIADIVKRMAI

-1338 PIGALFNKY
+1338 PLGDLFNKY
-1347 RNKWFGRDGKF
+1347 KKVWFDDKGNFKNGSNA
-1358 EGDTQGVINSMNDFS
+1358 VMNSMNDFS

-1426 TTIQGHTFTLVQGLA
+1426 TTIQGHTYTLVQGLA

-1486 TRGIKLKT
+1486 TRGIKIKT

>member
-1 MNNNTDGTL
+1 MNNTDGTL

-181 ATLVANGIDQQSE
+181 ATLVANGIDQQGE

-248 GLFAGENEDL
+248 GLFAGENEEL
-258 NKIMLKVQTLI
+258 NKIMLKVQSLMA
-269 GITIGLQQVQ
+269 ITMGLQQVQ

-311 VAETAATEANTAAA
+311 VAETAATEGNTAAA

-450 YNKLSREYKVLGG
+450 YNKLSREYKALGG

-482 GVQIG
+482 GVQISD
-487 NVNDANNYLIAKSK
+487 VNDANNYLIAKSK

-532 NPIKPREVSRNTVT
+532 NPIKPREVSRKTVGYSSGSITGVNTY
-546 LSTTNAIGGAMG
+546 LTNK
-558 SNANMTR
+558 T
-565 KSDEQYKK
+565 DEQYKK

-599 LIKIQDESN
+599 LIKIEDESN
-608 KAYSDSMKKT
+608 KAYSDSMKKA
-618 NVKAYNGNGGKS
+618 NVKAYNGKGGKS

-656 EKYERDATDKVNEH
+656 EKYERDATNKVNEH

-715 YMAHKGA
+715 YMARKGA

-730 EAGKKTAEDHMK
+730 ETGKKTAEDHMK
-742 DLLEDK
+742 DLLADK
-748 KINVEYYRVQ
+748 KINAEYYRVQ

-904 RSKVEFT
+904 RSKAEFT

-941 QQQVDDGKLLAFGKE
+941 QQQVDEGKLLAFGKE
-956 MIEANER
+956 MVEANER

-985 VNTRNGI
+985 VNARNGI

-1139 VEAARLRRNMGEA
+1139 AEAVRLQKNTGDAIERL
-1152 AEEVK
+1152 K
-1157 RAYQEAA
+1157 QAYQEATV
-1164 EEVNNM
+1164 EVNNM
-1170 YGAIKRG
+1170 YGAISRG
-1177 NGIDGMKAMLFERAR
+1177 HGVSGWVNMLVERAR
-1192 RDALAYGKT
+1192 RDVIAYQKT
-1201 IDKLTDAYVQLDY
+1201 VEKLTDTYVQLDY

-1219 LGTDQFKEARAR
+1219 LGTKSFEEAKDR
-1231 VEKMVEQQVLI
+1231 VKNLVNQQVLI
-1242 QRQINEEK
+1242 KRQIDEEK
-1250 SKKSSDDGKIAEW
+1250 SKKSSDDGKISEW
-1263 GRKLE
+1263 ERKIK
-1268 ELKNQA
+1268 ELSNQA
-1274 VEVLNQLLETIIG
+1274 VEVINQLLEAIIG

-1302 DAVAQGKDAMD
+1302 DAVEQGKDAMD

-1320 DIIADIVKRMVL
+1320 DIIADIVKRMAI

-1338 PIGALFNKY
+1338 PLGDLFNKY
-1347 RNKWFGRDGKF
+1347 KKVWFDDKGNFKNGSNA
-1358 EGDTQGVINSMNDFS
+1358 VMNSMNDFS

-1426 TTIQGHTFTLVQGLA
+1426 TTIQGHTYTLVQGLA

-1486 TRGIKLKT
+1486 TRGIKIKT

>member
-194 AYKRLVS
+194 AYKRLVN

-248 GLFAGENEDL
+248 GLFAGENEEL
-258 NKIMLKVQTLI
+258 NKIMLKVQSLMA
-269 GITIGLQQVQ
+269 ITMGLQQVQ

-298 WWNKLTAEGTVAQ
+298 WWNKLTAEGAVAQ
-311 VAETAATEANTAAA
+311 VADTAATEANTAAA
-325 AQNAAANTADAAS
+325 AQNAAANTAVAVS

-358 NKAVNTVAA
+358 NKAVNTVAS
-367 GANAKANITLAG
+367 GANAKANITLAA

-450 YNKLSREYKVLGG
+450 YNKLSREYKALGG

-532 NPIKPREVSRNTVT
+532 NPIKPREVSRKTVGYSSGSITGVNTY
-546 LSTTNAIGGAMG
+546 LTNK
-558 SNANMTR
+558 T
-565 KSDEQYKK
+565 DEQYKK

-589 ITAKQKELAD
+589 ITAKQKEIAD
-599 LIKIQDESN
+599 LIKIEDEAT
-608 KAYSDSMKKT
+608 KAYTESMKKT
-618 NVKAYNGNGGKS
+618 NVKAYNGNGGKNAK
-630 GKDDKFDKEKS
+630 GDKFDKEKS
-641 LAQIKAANDEWVAAV
+641 LAQIKAANDEWAAAV

-715 YMAHKGA
+715 YMARKGA

-730 EAGKKTAEDHMK
+730 ETGKKTAEDHMK
-742 DLLEDK
+742 DLLADK
-748 KINVEYYRVQ
+748 KINAEYYRVQ

-763 QGERQ
+763 QGEKQ
-768 LAEVRQKHADAMVE
+768 LAEARQKHADAMVE

-904 RSKVEFT
+904 RSKAEFT

-941 QQQVDDGKLLAFGKE
+941 QQQVDDGKLLSFGKE
-956 MIEANER
+956 MVEANER
-963 LVAAENN
+963 LVTAENN

-985 VNTRNGI
+985 VNARNGI

-1044 ATSSVIHSIGDVGK
+1044 ATSSVILSIGDVGK

-1072 TGATTAAATGA
+1072 TGATAAAATGA

-1139 VEAARLRRNMGEA
+1139 AEAVRLQKNTGDAIERL
-1152 AEEVK
+1152 K
-1157 RAYQEAA
+1157 QAYQEATV
-1164 EEVNNM
+1164 EVNNM
-1170 YGAIKRG
+1170 YSAISRG
-1177 NGIDGMKAMLFERAR
+1177 HGVSGWVNMLVERAR
-1192 RDALAYGKT
+1192 RDVIAYQKT
-1201 IDKLTDAYVQLDY
+1201 VEKLTDTYVQLDY

-1219 LGTDQFKEARAR
+1219 LGTKSFEEAKDR
-1231 VEKMVEQQVLI
+1231 VKNLVNQQVLI
-1242 QRQINEEK
+1242 KRQIDEEK
-1250 SKKSSDDGKIAEW
+1250 SKKSSDDGKISEW
-1263 GRKLE
+1263 ERKIK
-1268 ELKNQA
+1268 ELSNQA
-1274 VEVLNQLLETIIG
+1274 VEVINQLLEAIIG

-1302 DAVAQGKDAMD
+1302 DAVEQGKDAMD

-1320 DIIADIVKRMVL
+1320 DIIADIVKRMAI

-1338 PIGALFNKY
+1338 PLGDLFNKY
-1347 RNKWFGRDGKF
+1347 KKVWFDDKGNFKNGSNA
-1358 EGDTQGVINSMNDFS
+1358 VMNSMNDFS

-1406 TSKGIAT
+1406 TSKGIST

-1486 TRGIKLKT
+1486 TRGIKIKT

>member
-86 SAIRELEEEYKRLGT
+86 SAVRELEEEYKRLGT

-126 QVIETRKKVIAEA
+126 QVIDARKKVIAEA

-248 GLFAGENEDL
+248 GLFAGENEEL
-258 NKIMLKVQTLI
+258 NKIMLKVQSLMA
-269 GITIGLQQVQ
+269 ITMGLQQVQ

-338 KEAVSAA
+338 KETVSAA

-379 TFRTL
+379 TFRAL

-450 YNKLSREYKVLGG
+450 YNKLSREYKALGG

-532 NPIKPREVSRNTVT
+532 NPIKPREVSRKTIGYSSGSITGVNTY
-546 LSTTNAIGGAMG
+546 LTNK
-558 SNANMTR
+558 T
-565 KSDEQYKK
+565 DEQYKK

-589 ITAKQKELAD
+589 ITAKQKEIAD
-599 LIKIQDESN
+599 LIKIEDEAT
-608 KAYSDSMKKT
+608 KAYTESMKKT
-618 NVKAYNGNGGKS
+618 NVKAYNGNGGKNAK
-630 GKDDKFDKEKS
+630 GDKFDKEKS

-656 EKYERDATDKVNEH
+656 EKYERDATDKANEH

-715 YMAHKGA
+715 YMARKGA

-730 EAGKKTAEDHMK
+730 ETGKKTAEDHMK
-742 DLLEDK
+742 DLLADK
-748 KINVEYYRVQ
+748 KINAEYYRVQ

-801 MADVPPEYAK
+801 MAGVPPEYAK

-904 RSKVEFT
+904 RSKAEFT

-941 QQQVDDGKLLAFGKE
+941 QQQVDEGKLLAFGKE
-956 MIEANER
+956 MVEANER

-985 VNTRNGI
+985 VNARNGI

-1072 TGATTAAATGA
+1072 TGATAAAATGA

-1139 VEAARLRRNMGEA
+1139 AEAVRLQKNTGDAIERL
-1152 AEEVK
+1152 K
-1157 RAYQEAA
+1157 QAYQEATV
-1164 EEVNNM
+1164 EVNNM
-1170 YGAIKRG
+1170 YGAISRG
-1177 NGIDGMKAMLFERAR
+1177 HGVSGWVNMLVERAR
-1192 RDALAYGKT
+1192 RDVIAYQKT
-1201 IDKLTDAYVQLDY
+1201 VEKLTDTYVQLDY

-1219 LGTDQFKEARAR
+1219 LGTKSFEEAKDR
-1231 VEKMVEQQVLI
+1231 VKNLVNQQVLI
-1242 QRQINEEK
+1242 KRQIDEEK
-1250 SKKSSDDGKIAEW
+1250 SKKSSDDGKISEW
-1263 GRKLE
+1263 ERKIK
-1268 ELKNQA
+1268 ELSNQA
-1274 VEVLNQLLETIIG
+1274 VEVINQLLEAIIG

-1302 DAVAQGKDAMD
+1302 DAVEQGKDAMD

-1320 DIIADIVKRMVL
+1320 DIIADIVKRMAI

-1338 PIGALFNKY
+1338 PLGDLFNKY
-1347 RNKWFGRDGKF
+1347 KKVWFDDKGNFKNGSNA
-1358 EGDTQGVINSMNDFS
+1358 VMNSMNDFS

-1426 TTIQGHTFTLVQGLA
+1426 TTIQGHTYTLVQGLA

-1486 TRGIKLKT
+1486 TRGIKIKT

>member
-10 YIGTAIDMSGAEAG
+10 YIGTAIDMSGAEEG

-194 AYKRLVS
+194 AYKRLVN

-248 GLFAGENEDL
+248 GLFAGENEEL
-258 NKIMLKVQTLI
+258 NKIMLKVQSLMA
-269 GITIGLQQVQ
+269 ITMGLQQVQ

-298 WWNKLTAEGTVAQ
+298 WWNKLTAEGTVVQ

-418 KRKATEAYDEAI
+418 KKKATEAYDEAI

-450 YNKLSREYKVLGG
+450 YNKLSREYKALGG

-532 NPIKPREVSRNTVT
+532 NPIKPREVSRKTVGYSSGSITGVNTY
-546 LSTTNAIGGAMG
+546 LTNK
-558 SNANMTR
+558 T
-565 KSDEQYKK
+565 DEQYKK

-589 ITAKQKELAD
+589 IAAKQKELAD

-608 KAYSDSMKKT
+608 KAYSNSMKKT

-656 EKYERDATDKVNEH
+656 EKYERDATNKVNEH

-715 YMAHKGA
+715 YMARKGA

-730 EAGKKTAEDHMK
+730 ETGKKTAEDHMK
-742 DLLEDK
+742 DLLADK
-748 KINVEYYRVQ
+748 KINAEYYRVQ

-763 QGERQ
+763 QGEKQ

-904 RSKVEFT
+904 RSKAEFT

-941 QQQVDDGKLLAFGKE
+941 QQQVDEGKLLAFGKE
-956 MIEANER
+956 MVEANER

-985 VNTRNGI
+985 VNARNGI

-1083 TAISTIEKASVILAV
+1083 TAISTIEKASAILAV

-1139 VEAARLRRNMGEA
+1139 AEAVRLQKNTGDAVERLKQ
-1152 AEEVK
+1152 V
-1157 RAYQEAA
+1157 YQEATI
-1164 EEVNNM
+1164 EVNNM
-1170 YGAIKRG
+1170 YGAISRG
-1177 NGIDGMKAMLFERAR
+1177 HGVSGWVNMLVERAR
-1192 RDALAYGKT
+1192 RDVMAYQKT
-1201 IDKLTDAYVQLDY
+1201 VEKLTDTYVQLDY

-1219 LGTDQFKEARAR
+1219 LGTKSFEEAKDR
-1231 VEKMVEQQVLI
+1231 VKNLVNQQVLI
-1242 QRQINEEK
+1242 KRQIDEEK
-1250 SKKSSDDGKIAEW
+1250 SKKSSDDGKISEW
-1263 GRKLE
+1263 ERKIK
-1268 ELKNQA
+1268 ELSNQA
-1274 VEVLNQLLETIIG
+1274 VEVINQLLEAIIG

-1302 DAVAQGKDAMD
+1302 DAVEQGKDAMD

-1320 DIIADIVKRMVL
+1320 DIIADIVKRMAI

-1338 PIGALFNKY
+1338 PLGDLFNKY
-1347 RNKWFGRDGKF
+1347 KKVWFDDKGNFKNGSNA
-1358 EGDTQGVINSMNDFS
+1358 VMNSMNDFS

-1426 TTIQGHTFTLVQGLA
+1426 TTIQGHTYTLVQGLA

-1486 TRGIKLKT
+1486 TRGIKIKT